1 MLPAHERVFLLSRGV
16 VMDEVSMALSFVLM
30 GTTFYPIDSCAA
42 LAATQPGM
50 TSMHLL
56 KPSAVPRLLR
66 LHPSWSA
73 WLLVGLGTLLSGC
86 GPDKPVS
93 QVPTTESSV
102 QQEVGAPSSVVQAN
116 TRQYRDAPALAL
128 VFSGPLA
135 PKANWQIWLSV
146 SEGGKQVQGEWIL
159 AEDGRTLY
167 FPNVQP
173 DKSYEVSL
181 KAGLGPSPQSWTLK
195 TRPLEAGASFTA
207 SGMVLPLRDELRL
220 PISAVNVD
228 EVNIDFFRV
237 DAEYLP
243 RFLAEYRPGAGMGN
257 WELEQITQRA
267 KRVFSG
273 RYGLELDANRR
284 ETRLINVN
292 SPQLAEAGVY
302 FAVMSPLGNYDW
314 RKETTYFAV
323 SDMGL
328 SARRYR
334 DQLEVFV
341 SSLASADPLKDVQLS
356 LLDEKGNRL
365 QVQNTDPQG
374 HRRFDQVQGARLLL
388 AEQGKHLAVLRL
400 DGAALDLST
409 FDLGTQPWQAQ
420 QLYLFSGRDLYRPGE
435 RLDSEILL
443 KGQDGQLLPGMA
455 VELEVKQPDG
465 QLLEQKRLLPDNLGA
480 AHYGLRLPDDA
491 PLGRWTISLK
501 TAAGSRFEWPFLVE
515 EFLPERLKLQ
525 LGKGPDG
532 EVTSLDAAL
541 TLPLQGDYLYGAPA
555 SATKAKA
562 EVKLSRATMPFT
574 QWQEFTLGDVLL
586 AEQARDLE
594 ARSLT
599 LDAQGQGTFSLQD
612 ELDGVRALGPLEV
625 AYRVS
630 LSEPGGRAVNRSRTQ
645 YGWPAGSQWPALKAD
660 FVADR
665 VEGGKPLPFQIL
677 NLDEQGQPVAG
688 AVKVRLINEYRDY
701 YWHYADGEGW
711 KYEFNSQPYLEQEQT
726 LQLDGKGPTPLSLQ
740 LAAGW
745 YRLEVENSQGH
756 QSSLR
761 VEIGSYAWGGGGEQA
776 RPDKIAI
783 TLDKR
788 AYQAGDKAKVTL
800 VAPHPGKGLLLVE
813 DGDGLRWWQRIEL
826 KGAGGDAKDA
836 RGEFEIPVS
845 PEWQRHDL
853 HISAQIV
860 APDSASRPA
869 GKPQGQSL
877 RSVGLVPLTL
887 DREARRLP
895 LTLSAPDKAVP
906 LTRLEVTATSTPNSQ
921 GRVVLA
927 AVDRGVL
934 NISDYQPLDPFE
946 IFFGRKRFAQ
956 DLFDNYGQVI
966 PPQDGKLARLNYGG
980 DRAPLKKGGA
990 LESRVEVAALWSGEV
1005 SFDESGKA
1013 VIPLDLPN
1021 FNGELALMALAWNE
1035 QQVGEAERAVKVV
1048 APLVAEIGWP
1058 RFGARGDET
1067 RALVQLR
1074 NMSGEDQTLSL
1085 VWTLNGGLKAN
1096 GELPGTLSLKNGEEQ
1111 WLTLPLTVTGA
1122 SGAASLQLAASGK
1135 DFAISRDWYL
1145 PLRSPWP
1152 AETRQRYQMLA
1163 PGQQMSFAPAELAG
1177 LDRANLQGLLS
1188 LSGTPPWDPTAQWQA
1203 LADYPYACL
1212 EQTLSR
1218 AWPYLLTTADERAAW
1233 SKPAEGKKAASEADV
1248 QRALLQRLQRL
1259 QLPSGGFGLWDGR
1272 SDEEQWLTAYA
1283 ADYLLARKEAGDT
1296 VPEAMLNQ
1304 ALNRLQSYLTD
1315 SQYGERWSSAPEH
1328 SRLAYQAYSA
1338 YVLARVGK
1346 APLATLRLVWEQ
1358 QADHARSGLP
1368 LLHLSL
1374 ALSAMGDEQ
1383 NAAKALSRALATER
1397 GDDYLGDYG
1406 SPLRDEALELSLLR
1420 QHKLAAERWPDLS
1433 AKVADT
1439 LAHRQWLSTQER
1451 LALLRLARFDPA
1463 VDWQARVTSSL
1474 GSGSLSGSAPLQQGA
1489 PEALAASTVTNEGKG
1504 SLYVQRTLIGYPE
1517 QAPARISKGM
1527 SVTRSWFNSD
1537 GQPFDPAK
1545 VKVGDLVVVRL
1556 NVSSESAVPDALL
1569 VEMVPAG
1576 FELENPA
1583 LGNSIKLEELSIE
1596 GKPAWQS
1603 EWNDYLKHQ
1612 EFRDDRYTAA
1622 LDLSE
1627 GSNQQLVYLMRAVT
1641 PGRYQVPPTQMEDMY
1656 RPELRAVGEDIHEV
1670 TISE

>member
-1 MLPAHERVFLLSRGV
+1 MYLSLSCPVTRLPRVAWL
-16 VMDEVSMALSFVLM
+16 
-30 GTTFYPIDSCAA
+30 AA
-42 LAATQPGM
+42 LLA
-50 TSMHLL
+50 
-56 KPSAVPRLLR
+56 
-66 LHPSWSA
+66 
-73 WLLVGLGTLLSGC
+73 GC
-86 GPDKPVS
+86 GPDKPAS
-93 QVPTTESSV
+93 QVPTTDPMAR
-102 QQEVGAPSSVVQAN
+102 QEAGAPASVVQAN

-135 PKANWQIWLSV
+135 PKANWQSWLSV
-146 SEGGKQVQGEWIL
+146 SEGGKQLQGEWIL
-159 AEDGRTLY
+159 ADDGRTLY

-257 WELEQITQRA
+257 WELEQITKRA

-273 RYGLELDANRR
+273 RYALELDANRR
-284 ETRLINVN
+284 ETRLINVKE
-292 SPQLAEAGVY
+292 PQLAEAGVY

-334 DQLEVFV
+334 DELEVFV

-356 LLDEKGNRL
+356 LLDQKGNRL
-365 QVQNTDPQG
+365 QVQTTDPQG

-388 AEQGKHLAVLRL
+388 AEQGNHLAVLRL

-491 PLGRWTISLK
+491 PLGRWTINLK

-515 EFLPERLKLQ
+515 EFLPERMKLQ

-562 EVKLSRATMPFT
+562 EVKISRATMPFT
-574 QWQEFTLGDVLL
+574 QWQEFTLGDVLF
-586 AEQARDLE
+586 AEQAKDLE
-594 ARSLT
+594 PLNLT
-599 LDAQGQGTFSLQD
+599 LDAQGQGTFSLAD

-660 FVADR
+660 FVAER

-726 LQLDGKGPTPLSLQ
+726 LQLDGKGPTPLTLQ

-788 AYQAGDKAKVTL
+788 AYQAGEKAKVTL

-853 HISAQIV
+853 HISAQI
-860 APDSASRPA
+860 ASPDSAS
-869 GKPQGQSL
+869 KPVSSQQGQSL

-990 LESRVEVAALWSGEV
+990 LESRVEIAALWSGEV

-1096 GELPGTLSLKNGEEQ
+1096 GELPRTLSLKNGEEQ

-1122 SGAASLQLAASGK
+1122 SGVASLQLAASGK
-1135 DFAISRDWYL
+1135 DFAISRDWTL

-1163 PGQQMSFAPAELAG
+1163 PGQEMAFAPAELTG

-1188 LSGTPPWDPTAQWQA
+1188 LSGTPPWDPAAQWQA
-1203 LADYPYACL
+1203 LAYYPYACL

-1218 AWPYLLTTADERAAW
+1218 AWPYLLTTADERIAW

-1283 ADYLLARKEAGDT
+1283 ADYLLARKEAGDA

-1328 SRLAYQAYSA
+1328 SRLAYQSYSA

-1346 APLATLRLVWEQ
+1346 APLATLRLIWEQ

-1406 SPLRDEALELSLLR
+1406 SPLRDQALELSLLR
-1420 QHKLAAERWPDLS
+1420 QHKLAAERWPALS

-1451 LALLRLARFDPA
+1451 LALLRLARVDPA

-1474 GSGSLSGSAPLQQGA
+1474 GSGSLSGSVPLQQGA
-1489 PEALAASTVTNEGKG
+1489 PEALAASAVTNEGKG

-1517 QAPARISKGM
+1517 QAPTRLSQGI

-1537 GQPFDPAK
+1537 GQRFDPTK

-1622 LDLSE
+1622 LDLSA

-1641 PGRYQVPPTQMEDMY
+1641 PGRYQVPPTQVEDMY
-1656 RPELRAVGEDIHEV
+1656 RPEIRAVGEDIHEV
-1670 TISE
+1670 IISE

>member
-1 MLPAHERVFLLSRGV
+1 MRPFDPRPAAHQCAHAF
-16 VMDEVSMALSFVLM
+16 VS
-30 GTTFYPIDSCAA
+30 P
-42 LAATQPGM
+42 
-50 TSMHLL
+50 
-56 KPSAVPRLLR
+56 LR
-66 LHPSWSA
+66 RCWSA
-73 WLLVGLGTLLSGC
+73 LLLTGLTGLLLAGC
-86 GPDKPVS
+86 GPDKPATADQAS
-93 QVPTTESSV
+93 AARQVA
-102 QQEVGAPSSVVQAN
+102 GAPDTVVQAN
-116 TRQYRDAPALAL
+116 ARQYRDAPALAL

-135 PKANWQIWLSV
+135 PKSNWQTWLSV
-146 SEGGKQVQGEWIL
+146 SEGAKQLQGEWVL

-167 FPNVQP
+167 FPQVAP
-173 DKSYEVSL
+173 DKSYKVTL
-181 KAGLGPSPQSWTLK
+181 KAGLGPEAQSWTLK
-195 TRPLEAGASFTA
+195 TRPLEAGASFAA
-207 SGMVLPLRDELRL
+207 SGMVLPLRQELRL

-257 WELEQITQRA
+257 WELEQITSRA

-273 RYGLELDANRR
+273 RYALELDPNRR
-284 ETRLINVN
+284 ETRLINVKE
-292 SPQLAEAGVY
+292 PQLAEAGVY

-341 SSLASADPLKDVQLS
+341 SALSSADPLKEVQLS

-365 QVQNTDPQG
+365 QVQQTDLRG

-400 DGAALDLST
+400 DGAALDLSA
-409 FDLGTQPWQAQ
+409 FELGTQPWQAQ

-465 QLLEQKRLLPDNLGA
+465 QLLEQKRLLPDSLGA

-491 PLGRWTISLK
+491 PLGRWTITLK

-525 LGKGPDG
+525 LGKGPDS
-532 EVTSLDAAL
+532 ELLNPQEAL

-562 EVKLSRATMPFT
+562 EVKISRATMPFT

-586 AEQARDLE
+586 TEQARDLE
-594 ARSLT
+594 PVTLT
-599 LDAQGQGTFSLQD
+599 LDKQGHGAFSLVVQ
-612 ELDGVRALGPLEV
+612 LASVGTLGPLEV

-645 YGWPAGSQWPALKAD
+645 YGWPTGSQWPALKAD

-665 VEGGKPLPFQIL
+665 VEGGKTLPFQIL

-688 AVKVRLINEYRDY
+688 EVKVRLVNEYRDY

-726 LQLDGKGPTPLSLQ
+726 LQLDGKGPTTLSLP

-800 VAPHPGKGLLLVE
+800 VAPRAGKGLLLVE

-826 KGAGGDAKDA
+826 RAEGGGLAEA

-853 HISAQIV
+853 HISAQIA
-860 APDSASRPA
+860 APDSES
-869 GKPQGQSL
+869 KPVSQKSVQSL
-877 RSVGLVPLTL
+877 RSVGLVPLVL

-906 LTRLEVTATSTPNSQ
+906 LTRLEVAVTSTPNSQ

-980 DRAPLKKGGA
+980 DAPALKKGGA

-1035 QQVGEAERAVKVV
+1035 QQVGQAERAVKVV

-1074 NMSGEDQTLSL
+1074 NMSGEDQSLSL
-1085 VWTLNGGLKAN
+1085 TWTLTGGLQAG
-1096 GELPGTLSLKNGEEQ
+1096 GELPETLALKNGEEQ

-1122 SGAASLQLAASGK
+1122 SGVAGLQLAASGK
-1135 DFAISRDWYL
+1135 DFAVNREWSL

-1152 AETRQRYQMLA
+1152 AQTRQRYQMLA
-1163 PGQQMSFAPAELAG
+1163 PNQQMSFAQSELAG
-1177 LDRANLQGLLS
+1177 LDPANLQGLLS
-1188 LSGTPPWDPTAQWQA
+1188 LSGTPPWDPAGQWQA
-1203 LADYPYACL
+1203 LAQYPYACL

-1233 SKPAEGKKAASEADV
+1233 SNNLPNVDKPVSEADL

-1259 QLPSGGFGLWDGR
+1259 QLPGGGFGLWDGR

-1283 ADYLLARKEAGDT
+1283 ADYLLTSKEAGDA
-1296 VPEAMLNQ
+1296 VPEAMLSQ
-1304 ALNRLQSYLTD
+1304 AINRLQSYLGD

-1338 YVLARVGK
+1338 FVLARVGK
-1346 APLATLRLVWEQ
+1346 APLSTLRLIWEQ

-1383 NAAKALSRALATER
+1383 TAAKVLTRALATQR
-1397 GDDYLGDYG
+1397 GDDYLADYG
-1406 SPLRDEALELSLLR
+1406 SPLRDGALELALLR
-1420 QHKLAAERWPDLS
+1420 QHKLAEDRWPELS

-1451 LALLRLARFDPA
+1451 LALLRLAQVDPA
-1463 VDWQARVTSSL
+1463 ADWQARVASI
-1474 GSGSLSGSAPLQQGA
+1474 SGDQAVAGKNSVQIGA
-1489 PEALAASTVTNEGKG
+1489 PEALAATGVTNEGKG
-1504 SLYVQRTLIGYPE
+1504 SLYVQRTLVGYPE
-1517 QAPARISKGM
+1517 QAPVRISQGM
-1527 SVTRSWFNSD
+1527 SVTRSWFNAD
-1537 GQPFDPAK
+1537 GKPLDPAK

-1556 NVSSESAVPDALL
+1556 NVSSEQTVPDALL
-1569 VEMVPAG
+1569 VEMLPAG

-1583 LGNSIKLEELSIE
+1583 LGTSIKLEELSIE

-1627 GSNQQLVYLMRAVT
+1627 GGNQQLVYLMRAVT
-1641 PGRYQVPPTQMEDMY
+1641 PGRYQVPPTQVEDMY
-1656 RPELRAVGEDIHEV
+1656 RPELRAVGQDIHEV

>member
-1 MLPAHERVFLLSRGV
+1 MRPFDSRPAAHQ
-16 VMDEVSMALSFVLM
+16 
-30 GTTFYPIDSCAA
+30 CAQA
-42 LAATQPGM
+42 FASP
-50 TSMHLL
+50 
-56 KPSAVPRLLR
+56 LR
-66 LHPSWSA
+66 RCWSA
-73 WLLVGLGTLLSGC
+73 LLLTGLTSLLLAGC
-86 GPDKPVS
+86 GPDKPATAEQAPATR
-93 QVPTTESSV
+93 QVA
-102 QQEVGAPSSVVQAN
+102 GAPDTVVQAN
-116 TRQYRDAPALAL
+116 ARQYRDAPALAL

-135 PKANWQIWLSV
+135 PKSNWQTWLSV
-146 SEGGKQVQGEWIL
+146 SEGGKQLQGEWVL

-167 FPNVQP
+167 FPQVAP
-173 DKSYEVSL
+173 DKSYKVTL
-181 KAGLGPSPQSWTLK
+181 KAGLGPEAQSWTLK
-195 TRPLEAGASFTA
+195 TRPLEAGASFAA
-207 SGMVLPLRDELRL
+207 SGMVLPLRQELRL

-257 WELEQITQRA
+257 WELEQITSRA

-273 RYGLELDANRR
+273 RYALELDPNRR
-284 ETRLINVN
+284 ETRLINVKE
-292 SPQLAEAGVY
+292 PQLAEAGVY

-341 SSLASADPLKDVQLS
+341 SALSSADPLKEVQLS

-365 QVQNTDPQG
+365 QVQQTDLRG

-400 DGAALDLST
+400 DGAALDLSA
-409 FDLGTQPWQAQ
+409 FELGTQPWQAQ

-455 VELEVKQPDG
+455 VELDVKQPDG
-465 QLLEQKRLLPDNLGA
+465 QLLEQKRLLPDSLGA

-491 PLGRWTISLK
+491 PLGRWTITLK

-532 EVTSLDAAL
+532 ELLNPQEAL

-562 EVKLSRATMPFT
+562 EVKISRATMPFT

-586 AEQARDLE
+586 TEQARDLE
-594 ARSLT
+594 PVTLT
-599 LDAQGQGTFSLQD
+599 LDKQGHGAFSLVDQ
-612 ELDGVRALGPLEV
+612 LASVGTLGPLEV

-645 YGWPAGSQWPALKAD
+645 YGWPTGSQWPALKAD

-665 VEGGKPLPFQIL
+665 VEGGKTLPFQIL

-688 AVKVRLINEYRDY
+688 EVKVRLVNEYRDY

-726 LQLDGKGPTPLSLQ
+726 LQLDGKGPTTLSLP

-800 VAPHPGKGLLLVE
+800 VAPRAGKGLLLVE

-826 KGAGGDAKDA
+826 RAEGGGLAEA

-853 HISAQIV
+853 HISAQIA
-860 APDSASRPA
+860 APDSES
-869 GKPQGQSL
+869 KPVSQKSVQSL
-877 RSVGLVPLTL
+877 RSVGLVPLVL

-906 LTRLEVTATSTPNSQ
+906 LTRLEVAVTSTPNSQ

-980 DRAPLKKGGA
+980 DAPALKKGGA

-1035 QQVGEAERAVKVV
+1035 QQVGQAERAVKVV

-1074 NMSGEDQTLSL
+1074 NMSGEDQSLSL
-1085 VWTLNGGLKAN
+1085 IWTLTGGLQAG
-1096 GELPGTLSLKNGEEQ
+1096 GELPGTLALKNGEEQ

-1122 SGAASLQLAASGK
+1122 SGVARLQLAASGK
-1135 DFAISRDWYL
+1135 DFAVNREWSL

-1152 AETRQRYQMLA
+1152 AQTRQRYQMLA
-1163 PGQQMSFAPAELAG
+1163 PNQQMSFAQSELAG
-1177 LDRANLQGLLS
+1177 LDPANLQGLLS
-1188 LSGTPPWDPTAQWQA
+1188 LSGTPPWDPTGQWQA
-1203 LADYPYACL
+1203 LAQYPYACL

-1233 SKPAEGKKAASEADV
+1233 SNNLPNVDKPVSEADL

-1283 ADYLLARKEAGDT
+1283 ADYLLTRKEAGDA

-1304 ALNRLQSYLTD
+1304 AINRLQSYLGD

-1338 YVLARVGK
+1338 FVLARVGK
-1346 APLATLRLVWEQ
+1346 APLSTLRLIWEQ

-1383 NAAKALSRALATER
+1383 TAAKALTRALATQR
-1397 GDDYLGDYG
+1397 GDDYLADYG
-1406 SPLRDEALELSLLR
+1406 SPLRDGALELALLR
-1420 QHKLAAERWPDLS
+1420 QHKLAEDRWPEFS

-1451 LALLRLARFDPA
+1451 LALLRLAQVDPA
-1463 VDWQARVTSSL
+1463 ADWQARVASI
-1474 GSGSLSGSAPLQQGA
+1474 SGDQAIAGKNSAQIGA
-1489 PEALAASTVTNEGKG
+1489 PEALAATGVTNEGKG

-1517 QAPARISKGM
+1517 QAPVRISQGM
-1527 SVTRSWFNSD
+1527 SVTRSWFNAD
-1537 GQPFDPAK
+1537 GKPLDPAK

-1556 NVSSESAVPDALL
+1556 NVSSEQTVPDALL
-1569 VEMVPAG
+1569 VEMLPAG

-1583 LGNSIKLEELSIE
+1583 LGTSIKLEELSIE

-1627 GSNQQLVYLMRAVT
+1627 GGNQQLVYLMRAVT
-1641 PGRYQVPPTQMEDMY
+1641 PGRYQVPPTQVEDMY
-1656 RPELRAVGEDIHEV
+1656 RPELRAVGQDIHEV

>member
-1 MLPAHERVFLLSRGV
+1 MRLFDSPSASHRYIAETGAQRRRWSTLLLCGV
-16 VMDEVSMALSFVLM
+16 V
-30 GTTFYPIDSCAA
+30 G
-42 LAATQPGM
+42 
-50 TSMHLL
+50 
-56 KPSAVPRLLR
+56 
-66 LHPSWSA
+66 
-73 WLLVGLGTLLSGC
+73 LLSGC
-86 GPDKPVS
+86 GPDKPTS
-93 QVPTTESSV
+93 QVPTTESTA
-102 QQEVGAPSSVVQAN
+102 QQEAGTPTSVVQAN

-128 VFSGPLA
+128 VFSGPLS
-135 PKANWQIWLSV
+135 PKANWQSWLGV

-159 AEDGRTLY
+159 ADDGRTLY

-207 SGMVLPLRDELRL
+207 SGMVLPLRQELRL

-257 WELEQITQRA
+257 WELEQITKRA

-273 RYGLELDANRR
+273 RYALELDANRR
-284 ETRLINVN
+284 ETRLINVKE
-292 SPQLAEAGVY
+292 PQLAEAGVY

-356 LLDEKGNRL
+356 LLDKKGNRL
-365 QVQNTDPQG
+365 QVQTTDPQG

-388 AEQGKHLAVLRL
+388 AEQGNHLAVLRL

-465 QLLEQKRLLPDNLGA
+465 QLLEQKRQLPDNLGA

-491 PLGRWTISLK
+491 PLGRWTINLK

-532 EVTSLDAAL
+532 EVTDLDAAL

-562 EVKLSRATMPFT
+562 EVKISRATMPFT

-586 AEQARDLE
+586 AEQAKDLE

-599 LDAQGQGTFSLQD
+599 LDAQGQGIFSLAE

-665 VEGGKPLPFQIL
+665 VEGGKQLPFQIL

-701 YWHYADGEGW
+701 YWHYANGEGW

-726 LQLDGKGPTPLSLQ
+726 LQLDGKGPTPLTLQ

-800 VAPHPGKGLLLVE
+800 VAPRPGKGLLLVE

-826 KGAGGDAKDA
+826 KGAADDAKDA

-853 HISAQIV
+853 HISAQIA
-860 APDSASRPA
+860 APDSAS
-869 GKPQGQSL
+869 KPVSSQQGQSL

-895 LTLSAPDKAVP
+895 LTLSASDKAVP

-946 IFFGRKRFAQ
+946 IFFGRKRFSQ

-990 LESRVEVAALWSGEV
+990 LESRVEIAALWSGEV
-1005 SFDESGKA
+1005 SFDQQGKA

-1122 SGAASLQLAASGK
+1122 SGVASLQLAASGK
-1135 DFAISRDWYL
+1135 DFAISRDWTL

-1163 PGQQMSFAPAELAG
+1163 PGQQMSFTPAELTG

-1188 LSGTPPWDPTAQWQA
+1188 LSGTPPWDPAAQWQA

-1283 ADYLLARKEAGDT
+1283 ADYLLARQEAGDA

-1346 APLATLRLVWEQ
+1346 APLATLRLIWEQ

-1374 ALSAMGDEQ
+1374 ALSTMGDEQ

-1397 GDDYLGDYG
+1397 ADDYLGDYG

-1420 QHKLAAERWPDLS
+1420 QHKLAAERWPALS

-1463 VDWQARVTSSL
+1463 ADWQAKVTSSL

-1489 PEALAASTVTNEGKG
+1489 PEALAASAVTNEGKG
-1504 SLYVQRTLIGYPE
+1504 SLYVQRTLVGYPE

-1537 GQPFDPAK
+1537 GQRFDPAK

-1583 LGNSIKLEELSIE
+1583 LGNSIKLEDLSIE

-1641 PGRYQVPPTQMEDMY
+1641 PGRYQVPPTQVEDMY

-1670 TISE
+1670 RISE

>member
-1 MLPAHERVFLLSRGV
+1 MRRVDSHPRFSCSSPQQTVVPGRRWLALLLLGLT
-16 VMDEVSMALSFVLM
+16 AL
-30 GTTFYPIDSCAA
+30 
-42 LAATQPGM
+42 
-50 TSMHLL
+50 
-56 KPSAVPRLLR
+56 
-66 LHPSWSA
+66 
-73 WLLVGLGTLLSGC
+73 LLSGC
-86 GPDKPVS
+86 GPDKPVANG
-93 QVPTTESSV
+93 PTTQPAA
-102 QQEVGAPSSVVQAN
+102 QQETGAPNAVVQAN
-116 TRQYRDAPALAL
+116 ARQYRDAPALAL

-135 PKANWQIWLSV
+135 PKANWQSWLSV

-159 AEDGRTLY
+159 ADDGRTLY

-181 KAGLGPSPQSWTLK
+181 KSGLGPSPQSWTLK

-243 RFLAEYRPGAGMGN
+243 RFLAEYRPGSGMGN
-257 WELEQITQRA
+257 WELEQITKRA

-273 RYGLELDANRR
+273 RYALELDANRR
-284 ETRLINVN
+284 ETRLINVKE
-292 SPQLAEAGVY
+292 PQLAEAGVY

-365 QVQNTDPQG
+365 QVQTTDPQG

-388 AEQGKHLAVLRL
+388 AEQGNHLAVLRL

-435 RLDSEILL
+435 QLDSEILL

-465 QLLEQKRLLPDNLGA
+465 QLLEQKRLLPDSLGA
-480 AHYGLRLPDDA
+480 AHYGLRLPIDA
-491 PLGRWTISLK
+491 PLGRWTINLK

-515 EFLPERLKLQ
+515 EFLPERLRLQ

-562 EVKLSRATMPFT
+562 EVKISRATMPFT

-586 AEQARDLE
+586 AEQGKGLE
-594 ARSLT
+594 PLNIT
-599 LDAQGQGTFSLQD
+599 LDAQGQGAFSLAD

-660 FVADR
+660 FVAER

-677 NLDEQGQPVAG
+677 NLDDKGQPVAG

-726 LQLDGKGPTPLSLQ
+726 LQLDGKGPTPLTLQ

-800 VAPHPGKGLLLVE
+800 VAPRPGKGLLMVE

-826 KGAGGDAKDA
+826 KGAGGGAKDA

-853 HISAQIV
+853 HISAQIA
-860 APDSASRPA
+860 APDSASKPA
-869 GKPQGQSL
+869 GKQQGQTL

-906 LTRLEVTATSTPNSQ
+906 LTLLEVTATSTPNSQ

-990 LESRVEVAALWSGEV
+990 LESRVEIAALWSGEV

-1085 VWTLNGGLKAN
+1085 AWTLNGGLKAN

-1122 SGAASLQLAASGK
+1122 SGVASLQLAASGK
-1135 DFAISRDWYL
+1135 DFAISRDWTL

-1163 PGQQMSFAPAELAG
+1163 PGQQMSFAPEALAG

-1188 LSGTPPWDPTAQWQA
+1188 LSGTPPWDPAAQWQA
-1203 LADYPYACL
+1203 LADYPYTCL

-1233 SKPAEGKKAASEADV
+1233 SKPSEGKQATSEADV

-1283 ADYLLARKEAGDT
+1283 ADYLLARKEAGDA

-1304 ALNRLQSYLTD
+1304 VLNRLQSYLTD

-1358 QADHARSGLP
+1358 QVDHARSGLP

-1420 QHKLAAERWPDLS
+1420 QHKLAADRWPALS
-1433 AKVADT
+1433 AKVANT

-1463 VDWQARVTSSL
+1463 VDWQAKVISSF
-1474 GSGSLSGSAPLQQGA
+1474 GSESLSGSVPLQQGA

-1517 QAPARISKGM
+1517 QAPTRLSQGI

-1641 PGRYQVPPTQMEDMY
+1641 PGRYQVPPTQVEDMY

-1670 TISE
+1670 IISE

>member
-1 MLPAHERVFLLSRGV
+1 MRLFDSPSASHRSTAGTGALRRRCSALLLSG
-16 VMDEVSMALSFVLM
+16 LTGLL
-30 GTTFYPIDSCAA
+30 
-42 LAATQPGM
+42 LA
-50 TSMHLL
+50 
-56 KPSAVPRLLR
+56 
-66 LHPSWSA
+66 
-73 WLLVGLGTLLSGC
+73 GC
-86 GPDKPVS
+86 GPDKPAS
-93 QVPTTESSV
+93 QVPTTESTA
-102 QQEVGAPSSVVQAN
+102 QQEAGAPTSVVQAN
-116 TRQYRDAPALAL
+116 ARQYRDAPALAL

-135 PKANWQIWLSV
+135 PKANWQSWLGV

-159 AEDGRTLY
+159 ADDGRTLY

-207 SGMVLPLRDELRL
+207 SGMVLPLRQELRL

-257 WELEQITQRA
+257 WELEQITKRA

-273 RYGLELDANRR
+273 RYALELDANRR
-284 ETRLINVN
+284 ETRLINVKE
-292 SPQLAEAGVY
+292 PQLAEAGVY

-365 QVQNTDPQG
+365 QVQTTDPQG

-491 PLGRWTISLK
+491 PLGRWTINLK

-532 EVTSLDAAL
+532 EVTDLDASL

-562 EVKLSRATMPFT
+562 EVKISRATMPFT
-574 QWQEFTLGDVLL
+574 QWQEFTLGDELL
-586 AEQARDLE
+586 AEQAKDLE
-594 ARSLT
+594 PLSLT
-599 LDAQGQGTFSLQD
+599 LDAQGQGTFSLAD

-800 VAPHPGKGLLLVE
+800 VAPRPGKGLLMVE

-853 HISAQIV
+853 HISAQIA
-860 APDSASRPA
+860 APDSAS
-869 GKPQGQSL
+869 KPVSSQQGPSL

-946 IFFGRKRFAQ
+946 IFFGRKRFVQ

-1085 VWTLNGGLKAN
+1085 SWTLNGGLKAN

-1122 SGAASLQLAASGK
+1122 SGVASLQLAASGK

-1163 PGQQMSFAPAELAG
+1163 PGQQMSFAPAELVG

-1188 LSGTPPWDPTAQWQA
+1188 LSGTPPWDPAAQWQA

-1283 ADYLLARKEAGDT
+1283 ADYLLARKEAGDA

-1304 ALNRLQSYLTD
+1304 ALNRLQSNLTD

-1346 APLATLRLVWEQ
+1346 APLATLRLIWEQ

-1374 ALSAMGDEQ
+1374 ALAAMGDEQ

-1406 SPLRDEALELSLLR
+1406 SPLRDQALELSLLR
-1420 QHKLAAERWPDLS
+1420 QHKLAAERWPALS

-1463 VDWQARVTSSL
+1463 ADWQAKVTSSL
-1474 GSGSLSGSAPLQQGA
+1474 GSESLSGSAPLQQGA

-1504 SLYVQRTLIGYPE
+1504 SLYVQRTLVGYPE

-1537 GQPFDPAK
+1537 GQRFDPAK

-1641 PGRYQVPPTQMEDMY
+1641 PGRYQVPPTQVEDMY

-1670 TISE
+1670 RISE

>member
-1 MLPAHERVFLLSRGV
+1 MTFMRRVDSHPRFSCSSPQQTVVPGRRWPALL
-16 VMDEVSMALSFVLM
+16 
-30 GTTFYPIDSCAA
+30 
-42 LAATQPGM
+42 
-50 TSMHLL
+50 LL
-56 KPSAVPRLLR
+56 GLTA
-66 LHPSWSA
+66 
-73 WLLVGLGTLLSGC
+73 LLVSGC
-86 GPDKPVS
+86 GPDKPVANG
-93 QVPTTESSV
+93 PTTQPAA
-102 QQEVGAPSSVVQAN
+102 QQETGAPSAVVQAN
-116 TRQYRDAPALAL
+116 ARQYRDAPALAL

-135 PKANWQIWLSV
+135 PKANWQSWLSV

-159 AEDGRTLY
+159 ADDGRTLY

-181 KAGLGPSPQSWTLK
+181 KSGLGPSPQSWTLK

-243 RFLAEYRPGAGMGN
+243 RFLAEYRPGSGMGN
-257 WELEQITQRA
+257 WELEQITKRA

-273 RYGLELDANRR
+273 RYALELDANRR
-284 ETRLINVN
+284 ETRLINVKE
-292 SPQLAEAGVY
+292 PQLAEAGVY

-365 QVQNTDPQG
+365 QVQTTDPQG

-388 AEQGKHLAVLRL
+388 AEQGNHLAVLRL

-465 QLLEQKRLLPDNLGA
+465 QLLEQKRLLPDSLGA
-480 AHYGLRLPDDA
+480 ADYGLRLPDDA
-491 PLGRWTISLK
+491 PLGRWTINLK

-532 EVTSLDAAL
+532 EVTDLDAAL

-562 EVKLSRATMPFT
+562 EVKISRATMPFT

-586 AEQARDLE
+586 AEQAKDLE
-594 ARSLT
+594 PLNLT
-599 LDAQGQGTFSLQD
+599 LDAQGQGTFSLAD
-612 ELDGVRALGPLEV
+612 ELDGVRAFGPLEV

-677 NLDEQGQPVAG
+677 NLDDKGQPVAG

-726 LQLDGKGPTPLSLQ
+726 LQLDGKGPTPLTLQ

-788 AYQAGDKAKVTL
+788 AYQVGDKAKVTL
-800 VAPHPGKGLLLVE
+800 VAPRPGKGLLLVE

-853 HISAQIV
+853 HISAQIA
-860 APDSASRPA
+860 APDSASKPA
-869 GKPQGQSL
+869 GKQQEQSL

-990 LESRVEVAALWSGEV
+990 LESRVEIAALWSGEV
-1005 SFDESGKA
+1005 SFDQQGKA

-1048 APLVAEIGWP
+1048 SPLVAEIGWP

-1085 VWTLNGGLKAN
+1085 AWTLNGGLKAN
-1096 GELPGTLSLKNGEEQ
+1096 GELPSTLSLKNGEEQ

-1122 SGAASLQLAASGK
+1122 SGVASLQLAASGK
-1135 DFAISRDWYL
+1135 DFAISRDWSL

-1188 LSGTPPWDPTAQWQA
+1188 LSGTPPWDPAAQWQA

-1218 AWPYLLTTADERAAW
+1218 AWPYLLTTTDERAVW
-1233 SKPAEGKKAASEADV
+1233 RKPAAGKKAASEADV

-1283 ADYLLARKEAGDT
+1283 ADYLLARKEVGDA

-1346 APLATLRLVWEQ
+1346 APLATLRLIWEQ

-1420 QHKLAAERWPDLS
+1420 QHKLAAERWPALS

-1463 VDWQARVTSSL
+1463 VDWQAKVTSSL

-1489 PEALAASTVTNEGKG
+1489 PEALAASAVTNEGKG

-1517 QAPARISKGM
+1517 QAPTRLSQGI

-1537 GQPFDPAK
+1537 GQRFDPAK

-1641 PGRYQVPPTQMEDMY
+1641 PGRYQVPPTQVEDMY
-1656 RPELRAVGEDIHEV
+1656 RPELRAVGEDILEV
-1670 TISE
+1670 IISE

>member
-1 MLPAHERVFLLSRGV
+1 MTFMRRVDSHPRFSRSSPQQVAIPGRRWPALLLAGLT
-16 VMDEVSMALSFVLM
+16 AL
-30 GTTFYPIDSCAA
+30 
-42 LAATQPGM
+42 
-50 TSMHLL
+50 
-56 KPSAVPRLLR
+56 
-66 LHPSWSA
+66 
-73 WLLVGLGTLLSGC
+73 LLSGC
-86 GPDKPVS
+86 GPDKPVANE
-93 QVPTTESSV
+93 PTTPPAA
-102 QQEVGAPSSVVQAN
+102 QQEVGAPTSVVQAN
-116 TRQYRDAPALAL
+116 ARQYRDAPALAL
-128 VFSGPLA
+128 VFSGPLV
-135 PKANWQIWLSV
+135 PKAKWQSWLSV

-159 AEDGRTLY
+159 ADDGRTLY

-181 KAGLGPSPQSWTLK
+181 KAGLGPSPQRWTLK

-257 WELEQITQRA
+257 WELEQITNRA

-273 RYGLELDANRR
+273 RYALELDANRR
-284 ETRLINVN
+284 ETRLINVKE
-292 SPQLAEAGVY
+292 PQLAEAGVY

-365 QVQNTDPQG
+365 QVQTTDPQG

-388 AEQGKHLAVLRL
+388 AEQGNHLAVLRL

-491 PLGRWTISLK
+491 PLGRWTINLK
-501 TAAGSRFEWPFLVE
+501 TSAGSRFEWPFLVE

-532 EVTSLDAAL
+532 EVTGLDDAL

-594 ARSLT
+594 PLNIT
-599 LDAQGQGTFSLQD
+599 LNAQGKGTFSLAD
-612 ELDGVRALGPLEV
+612 ELDNVRALGPLEV

-645 YGWPAGSQWPALKAD
+645 YGWPSGSQWPALKAD

-665 VEGGKPLPFQIL
+665 VEGDKPLPFQIL
-677 NLDEQGQPVAG
+677 NLDDKGQPVAG

-726 LQLDGKGPTPLSLQ
+726 LQLDGKGPTPLTLP

-788 AYQAGDKAKVTL
+788 AYLAGDKAKVTL
-800 VAPHPGKGLLLVE
+800 VAPRPGKGLLLVE

-826 KGAGGDAKDA
+826 KGEGGDAKDA

-853 HISAQIV
+853 HISAQIA
-860 APDSASRPA
+860 APDSASKPV
-869 GKPQGQSL
+869 GKQQGQSL

-990 LESRVEVAALWSGEV
+990 LESRVEIAALWSGEV

-1013 VIPLDLPN
+1013 MIPLDLPN

-1035 QQVGEAERAVKVV
+1035 LQVGEAERAVKVV

-1096 GELPGTLSLKNGEEQ
+1096 GELPGTLFLKNGEEQ
-1111 WLTLPLTVTGA
+1111 WLTLPLTVIGA
-1122 SGAASLQLAASGK
+1122 SGVASLQLAASGK
-1135 DFAISRDWYL
+1135 DFAISRDWTL

-1163 PGQQMSFAPAELAG
+1163 PGQEMAFAPAELAG
-1177 LDRANLQGLLS
+1177 LDPANLQGLLS
-1188 LSGTPPWDPTAQWQA
+1188 LSGTPPWDPAAQWQA
-1203 LADYPYACL
+1203 LAEYPYACL

-1218 AWPYLLTTADERAAW
+1218 AWPYLLTTADERIAW
-1233 SKPAEGKKAASEADV
+1233 SKPAEGKKAANEADV

-1283 ADYLLARKEAGDT
+1283 ADYLLARKEAGDA

-1383 NAAKALSRALATER
+1383 NSARALDRALTTER
-1397 GDDYLGDYG
+1397 GDGYLGDYG
-1406 SPLRDEALELSLLR
+1406 SALRDQALELSLLR
-1420 QHKLAAERWPDLS
+1420 RHKLAEDRWPALS
-1433 AKVADT
+1433 AQVADT

-1451 LALLRLARFDPA
+1451 LALLRLAQADPA
-1463 VDWQARVTSSL
+1463 AEWQARITSS
-1474 GSGSLSGSAPLQQGA
+1474 SGTQPVAGDTSLQLGA

-1504 SLYVQRTLIGYPE
+1504 SLYVQRTLVGYPE

-1537 GQPFDPAK
+1537 GQRFDPTK

-1641 PGRYQVPPTQMEDMY
+1641 PGRYQVPPTQVEDMY

>member
-1 MLPAHERVFLLSRGV
+1 MRLFDSPSASHRSTAGTGALRRRCSALLLSG
-16 VMDEVSMALSFVLM
+16 LTGLL
-30 GTTFYPIDSCAA
+30 
-42 LAATQPGM
+42 LA
-50 TSMHLL
+50 
-56 KPSAVPRLLR
+56 
-66 LHPSWSA
+66 
-73 WLLVGLGTLLSGC
+73 GC
-86 GPDKPVS
+86 GPDKPAS
-93 QVPTTESSV
+93 QVPTTESTA
-102 QQEVGAPSSVVQAN
+102 QQETGAPSAVVQAN
-116 TRQYRDAPALAL
+116 ARQYRDAPALAL

-135 PKANWQIWLSV
+135 PKANWQSWLGV

-159 AEDGRTLY
+159 ADDGRTLY

-181 KAGLGPSPQSWTLK
+181 KAGLGPSSQSWTLK

-243 RFLAEYRPGAGMGN
+243 RFLAEYRPGSGMGN
-257 WELEQITQRA
+257 WELEQITKRA

-273 RYGLELDANRR
+273 RYALELDANRR
-284 ETRLINVN
+284 ETRLINVKE
-292 SPQLAEAGVY
+292 PQLAEAGVY

-334 DQLEVFV
+334 DELEVFV

-365 QVQNTDPQG
+365 QVQTTDPQG

-388 AEQGKHLAVLRL
+388 AEQGNHLAVLRL

-465 QLLEQKRLLPDNLGA
+465 QLLEQKRLLPDSLGA

-491 PLGRWTISLK
+491 PLGRWTINLK

-541 TLPLQGDYLYGAPA
+541 SLPLQGDYLYGAPA

-562 EVKLSRATMPFT
+562 EVKISRATMPFT

-594 ARSLT
+594 PLNLT
-599 LDAQGQGTFSLQD
+599 LDAQGQGTFSLAD

-630 LSEPGGRAVNRSRTQ
+630 LAEPGGRAVNRSRTQ

-726 LQLDGKGPTPLSLQ
+726 LQLDGKGPTPLTLQ

-788 AYQAGDKAKVTL
+788 AYLAGDKAKVTL
-800 VAPHPGKGLLLVE
+800 VAPRPGKGLLLVE

-853 HISAQIV
+853 HISAQIA
-860 APDSASRPA
+860 APDSAS
-869 GKPQGQSL
+869 KPVSSQQGQSL

-887 DREARRLP
+887 DREERRLP

-990 LESRVEVAALWSGEV
+990 LESRVEIAALWSGEV

-1067 RALVQLR
+1067 RALVQMR

-1096 GELPGTLSLKNGEEQ
+1096 GELPGTLFLKNGEEQ

-1122 SGAASLQLAASGK
+1122 SGVASLQLAASGK
-1135 DFAISRDWYL
+1135 DFAISRDWTL

-1163 PGQQMSFAPAELAG
+1163 PGQQMSFAPAELTG
-1177 LDRANLQGLLS
+1177 LDRANLQGQLS
-1188 LSGTPPWDPTAQWQA
+1188 LSGTPPWDPAAQWQA

-1248 QRALLQRLQRL
+1248 QRTLLQRLQRL

-1283 ADYLLARKEAGDT
+1283 ADYLLARKEAGDA

-1346 APLATLRLVWEQ
+1346 APLATLRLIWEQ

-1406 SPLRDEALELSLLR
+1406 SQLRDEALELSLLR
-1420 QHKLAAERWPDLS
+1420 QHKLAVERWPALS

-1463 VDWQARVTSSL
+1463 VDWQAKVTSSF

-1504 SLYVQRTLIGYPE
+1504 SLYVQRTLVGYPE

-1537 GQPFDPAK
+1537 GQRFDPAK

-1627 GSNQQLVYLMRAVT
+1627 GSSQQLVYLMRAVT
-1641 PGRYQVPPTQMEDMY
+1641 PGRYQVPPTQVEDMY

-1670 TISE
+1670 IISE

>member
-1 MLPAHERVFLLSRGV
+1 MYRVSR
-16 VMDEVSMALSFVLM
+16 MP
-30 GTTFYPIDSCAA
+30 YPVCCHAA
-42 LAATQPGM
+42 LAVLQLGM
-50 TSMHLL
+50 EPM
-56 KPSAVPRLLR
+56 RLFDTPPASHRSTAGTGALR
-66 LHPSWSA
+66 HRWSA
-73 WLLVGLGTLLSGC
+73 LLLSGLAGLLLAGC
-86 GPDKPVS
+86 GPDKPVANG
-93 QVPTTESSV
+93 PTTDSAA
-102 QQEVGAPSSVVQAN
+102 QQEAGAPSSVVQAN
-116 TRQYRDAPALAL
+116 ARQYRDAPALAL

-135 PKANWQIWLSV
+135 PKANWQSWLSV

-173 DKSYEVSL
+173 DKNYEVSL
-181 KAGLGPSPQSWTLK
+181 KSGLGPSPQSWTLK

-207 SGMVLPLRDELRL
+207 SGMVLPLRQELRL

-273 RYGLELDANRR
+273 RYALELDANRR
-284 ETRLINVN
+284 ETRLINVKE
-292 SPQLAEAGVY
+292 PQLAEAGVY

-341 SSLASADPLKDVQLS
+341 SSLATADPLKDVQLS

-365 QVQNTDPQG
+365 QVQTTDPQG

-491 PLGRWTISLK
+491 PLGRWTINLK

-532 EVTSLDAAL
+532 ELLTPQQAL

-562 EVKLSRATMPFT
+562 EVKISRATMPFT

-586 AEQARDLE
+586 AEQAKDLE

-599 LDAQGQGTFSLQD
+599 LNAQGQGTFSLTD

-630 LSEPGGRAVNRSRTQ
+630 LAEPGGRAVNRSRTQ

-660 FVADR
+660 FVAER

-677 NLDEQGQPVAG
+677 NLDDKGQPVAG
-688 AVKVRLINEYRDY
+688 SVKVRLINEYRDY

-726 LQLDGKGPTPLSLQ
+726 LQLDGKGPTPLTLQ

-788 AYQAGDKAKVTL
+788 AHLAGDKATVTL
-800 VAPHPGKGLLLVE
+800 VAPRPGKGLLMVE

-853 HISAQIV
+853 HISAQIA
-860 APDSASRPA
+860 APDSAS
-869 GKPQGQSL
+869 KPVSSQQGQSL

-1013 VIPLDLPN
+1013 VIPLELPN

-1085 VWTLNGGLKAN
+1085 AWTLNGGLTAN
-1096 GELPGTLSLKNGEEQ
+1096 GELPRTLSLKNGEEQ

-1122 SGAASLQLAASGK
+1122 SGVASLQLAASGK
-1135 DFAISRDWYL
+1135 DFAISRDWTL

-1163 PGQQMSFAPAELAG
+1163 PGQQMSLAPAELAG
-1177 LDRANLQGLLS
+1177 LDSANLQGRLS
-1188 LSGTPPWDPTAQWQA
+1188 LSGTPPWDPAAQWQA

-1218 AWPYLLTTADERAAW
+1218 AWPYLLTTADERAVW
-1233 SKPAEGKKAASEADV
+1233 SKPAEGKTPASEADV

-1283 ADYLLARKEAGDT
+1283 ADYLLARKEAGDA

-1346 APLATLRLVWEQ
+1346 APLATLRLIWEQ

-1383 NAAKALSRALATER
+1383 TAAKALSRALATER

-1406 SPLRDEALELSLLR
+1406 SPLRDQALQLSLLR
-1420 QHKLAAERWPDLS
+1420 QHKLAVDRSPALS

-1451 LALLRLARFDPA
+1451 LALLRLARVDPGL
-1463 VDWQARVTSSL
+1463 DWQAKVASS
-1474 GSGSLSGSAPLQQGA
+1474 SGIEALSGSAPLQLGA
-1489 PEALAASTVTNEGKG
+1489 PEALAASVVTNEGKG

-1517 QAPARISKGM
+1517 QAPARLRQGI

-1641 PGRYQVPPTQMEDMY
+1641 PGRYQVPPTQVEDMY

-1670 TISE
+1670 RISE

>member
-1 MLPAHERVFLLSRGV
+1 MRRVDSHPRFSRSSPQQTAAPERRWPALLLAGLT
-16 VMDEVSMALSFVLM
+16 AL
-30 GTTFYPIDSCAA
+30 
-42 LAATQPGM
+42 
-50 TSMHLL
+50 
-56 KPSAVPRLLR
+56 
-66 LHPSWSA
+66 
-73 WLLVGLGTLLSGC
+73 LLSGC
-86 GPDKPVS
+86 GPDKPVANE
-93 QVPTTESSV
+93 PTTQPV
-102 QQEVGAPSSVVQAN
+102 AQQEVGAPSSVVQAN
-116 TRQYRDAPALAL
+116 ARQYRDAPALAL
-128 VFSGPLA
+128 VFSGPLV
-135 PKANWQIWLSV
+135 PKANWQSWLAV

-159 AEDGRTLY
+159 ADDGRTLY

-181 KAGLGPSPQSWTLK
+181 KAGLGPSPQRWTLK

-257 WELEQITQRA
+257 WELEQITKRA

-273 RYGLELDANRR
+273 RYALELDANRR
-284 ETRLINVN
+284 ETRLINVKE
-292 SPQLAEAGVY
+292 PQLAEAGVY

-334 DQLEVFV
+334 DELEVFV

-356 LLDEKGNRL
+356 LLDQKGNRL
-365 QVQNTDPQG
+365 QVQTTDPQG

-388 AEQGKHLAVLRL
+388 AEQGNHLAVLRL

-465 QLLEQKRLLPDNLGA
+465 QLLEQKRLLPDPLGA
-480 AHYGLRLPDDA
+480 AHYGLRLPEDA
-491 PLGRWTISLK
+491 PLGRWSINLK

-532 EVTSLDAAL
+532 DVTDLDAAL

-562 EVKLSRATMPFT
+562 EVKISRATMPFT

-586 AEQARDLE
+586 AEQAKDLE
-594 ARSLT
+594 PLNIT
-599 LDAQGQGTFSLQD
+599 LDAQGQGTFSLAD

-677 NLDEQGQPVAG
+677 NLDAQGQPVAG

-726 LQLDGKGPTPLSLQ
+726 LQLDGKGPTPLTLQ

-800 VAPHPGKGLLLVE
+800 VAPRPGKGLLLVE

-826 KGAGGDAKDA
+826 KGTGSDAKDA

-845 PEWQRHDL
+845 PEWLRHDL
-853 HISAQIV
+853 HISAQIA
-860 APDSASRPA
+860 APDSASKPA
-869 GKPQGQSL
+869 GKQQGQSL

-990 LESRVEVAALWSGEV
+990 LESRVEIAALWSGEV
-1005 SFDESGKA
+1005 SFDEQGKA

-1035 QQVGEAERAVKVV
+1035 QQVGEAERAVRVV

-1085 VWTLNGGLKAN
+1085 AWTLNGGLKTN
-1096 GELPGTLSLKNGEEQ
+1096 GELPSMLSLKNGEEQ

-1122 SGAASLQLAASGK
+1122 SGVASLQLAASGK

-1188 LSGTPPWDPTAQWQA
+1188 LSGTPPWDPAAQWQA

-1218 AWPYLLTTADERAAW
+1218 AWPYLLTTADERATW
-1233 SKPAEGKKAASEADV
+1233 SKPSEGKQAASEADV

-1283 ADYLLARKEAGDT
+1283 ADYLLARKEAGDA

-1406 SPLRDEALELSLLR
+1406 SQLRDGALELSLLR
-1420 QHKLAAERWPDLS
+1420 QHKLAMDRWPALS

-1439 LAHRQWLSTQER
+1439 LAHRQWLSTLER
-1451 LALLRLARFDPA
+1451 LALLRLARVDPA

-1474 GSGSLSGSAPLQQGA
+1474 GSGSLSGSAPLQLGA

-1517 QAPARISKGM
+1517 QAPARVSQGI

-1537 GQPFDPAK
+1537 GQRFDPAK

-1641 PGRYQVPPTQMEDMY
+1641 PGRYQVPPTQVEDMY

>member
-1 MLPAHERVFLLSRGV
+1 MR
-16 VMDEVSMALSFVLM
+16 
-30 GTTFYPIDSCAA
+30 
-42 LAATQPGM
+42 
-50 TSMHLL
+50 LL
-56 KPSAVPRLLR
+56 KPSPVSRVPRLLA
-66 LHPSWSA
+66 S
-73 WLLVGLGTLLSGC
+73 LLAGLGALLLAGC
-86 GPDKPVS
+86 GPDTPAPAS
-93 QVPTTESSV
+93 PSTEA
-102 QQEVGAPSSVVQAN
+102 QQEAGAPSSVVQAN
-116 TRQYRDAPALAL
+116 ARQYRDAPALAL
-128 VFSGPLA
+128 VFSGPLT
-135 PKANWQIWLSV
+135 PKANWQSWLIV
-146 SEGGKQVQGEWIL
+146 KEGGKQVQGEWIL

-181 KAGLGPSPQSWTLK
+181 KAGLGPSPQRWTLK

-207 SGMVLPLRDELRL
+207 SGMVLPLREELRL

-228 EVNIDFFRV
+228 EVNIDFFRI

-257 WELEQITQRA
+257 WDLEQVTQRA

-273 RYGLELDANRR
+273 RYALALDANRR
-284 ETRLINVN
+284 ETRLINVKE
-292 SPQLAEAGVY
+292 PQLAEAGVY

-334 DQLEVFV
+334 DRLEVFV
-341 SSLASADPLKDVQLS
+341 SSLATAEPLKEVQLS

-365 QVQNTDPQG
+365 QVQQTDPRG
-374 HRRFDQVQGARLLL
+374 HRRFEQVQGARLLL

-465 QLLEQKRLLPDNLGA
+465 QLLEQKRLLPDPLGA
-480 AHYGLRLPDDA
+480 AHYGLRLPQDA
-491 PLGRWTISLK
+491 PLGRWTITLK
-501 TAAGSRFEWPFLVE
+501 TSAGSRFEWPFLVE

-532 EVTSLDAAL
+532 ELQSPEAAL

-555 SATKAKA
+555 SGTKAKA
-562 EVKLSRATMPFT
+562 EVKISRATMPFT

-586 AEQARDLE
+586 AEQAKVLE
-594 ARSLT
+594 PVNLT
-599 LDAQGQGTFSLQD
+599 LNAQGQGAFLLQD

-645 YGWPAGSQWPALKAD
+645 YGWPAGSQWPALRAD
-660 FVADR
+660 FVAER

-677 NLDEQGQPVAG
+677 NLDDQGQPVAG
-688 AVKVRLINEYRDY
+688 EVKVRLVNEYRDY

-726 LQLDGKGPTPLSLQ
+726 LQLDGKGPTPLSLP

-761 VEIGSYAWGGGGEQA
+761 FEIGSYAWGGGGEQA

-800 VAPHPGKGLLLVE
+800 VAPRAGKGLLLVE

-826 KGAGGDAKDA
+826 KGADGDAKDA

-853 HISAQIV
+853 HISAQIA
-860 APDSASRPA
+860 APDSASRPV
-869 GKPQGQSL
+869 GKQQGQSL

-934 NISDYQPLDPFE
+934 NISDYKPLDPFE

-980 DRAPLKKGGA
+980 DAPALKKGGA

-1005 SFDESGKA
+1005 NFDESGKA

-1035 QQVGEAERAVKVV
+1035 QQVGQAERAIKVV
-1048 APLVAEIGWP
+1048 SPLVAEIGWP

-1085 VWTLNGGLKAN
+1085 AWTLSGGLQA
-1096 GELPGTLSLKNGEEQ
+1096 GAELPTTLALKQGEEH
-1111 WLTLPLTVTGA
+1111 WLTLPLHVSGA
-1122 SGAASLQLAASGK
+1122 SGVARLQLAASGK
-1135 DFAISRDWYL
+1135 GFEVNREWSL

-1163 PGQQMSFAPAELAG
+1163 PNQQMSFAQDELAG
-1177 LDRANLQGLLS
+1177 LDPANLQGLLS
-1188 LSGTPPWDPTAQWQA
+1188 LSGTPPWDPAAQWQA
-1203 LADYPYACL
+1203 LAQYPYACL

-1218 AWPYLLTTADERAAW
+1218 AWPYELTTAAEREAW
-1233 SKPAEGKKAASEADV
+1233 SQSLPKQDKATAEAEV

-1283 ADYLLARKEAGDT
+1283 ADYLLTRKEAGEA
-1296 VPEAMLNQ
+1296 VPEAMLSQ
-1304 ALNRLQSYLTD
+1304 ALGRLQSYLTD
-1315 SQYGERWSSAPEH
+1315 GQYGERWSSAPEH

-1346 APLATLRLVWEQ
+1346 APLATLRLIWEQ

-1383 NAAKALSRALATER
+1383 NAAKALARAQATER

-1474 GSGSLSGSAPLQQGA
+1474 GSGSLSGSAPLQLGA

-1504 SLYVQRTLIGYPE
+1504 SLYVQRTLVGYPE
-1517 QAPARISKGM
+1517 QAPARISQGM

>member
-1 MLPAHERVFLLSRGV
+1 MRLFTLRPVFHHAVRSP
-16 VMDEVSMALSFVLM
+16 SFP
-30 GTTFYPIDSCAA
+30 FKRRAAA
-42 LAATQPGM
+42 LLLAWV
-50 TSMHLL
+50 TSLL
-56 KPSAVPRLLR
+56 LA
-66 LHPSWSA
+66 
-73 WLLVGLGTLLSGC
+73 GC
-86 GPDKPVS
+86 GPDKPATKAEA
-93 QVPTTESSV
+93 PAA
-102 QQEVGAPSSVVQAN
+102 QQEIGASDAVVQAN
-116 TRQYRDAPALAL
+116 ARQYRDAPALAL
-128 VFSGPLA
+128 VFSGPLT
-135 PKANWQIWLSV
+135 PKANWQSWLAV
-146 SEGGKQVQGEWIL
+146 SESGKQVQGEWIL
-159 AEDGRTLY
+159 ADDGRTLY

-173 DKSYEVSL
+173 DKRYEVTL
-181 KAGLGPSPQSWTLK
+181 KPGLGPEPQRWTLK

-237 DAEYLP
+237 DAAYLP
-243 RFLAEYRPGAGMGN
+243 RFLAEYRPSSGMGN
-257 WELEQITQRA
+257 WELEQITKRA

-273 RYGLELDANRR
+273 RYALELDPNRR
-284 ETRLINVN
+284 ETRLINVKE
-292 SPQLAEAGVY
+292 PQLAEAGVY
-302 FAVMSPLGNYDW
+302 FAVMFPLGNYDW
-314 RKETTYFAV
+314 RKETTYFSV

-341 SSLASADPLKDVQLS
+341 SSLATADPLKDVQLS

-455 VELEVKQPDG
+455 IELEVKQPDG

-480 AHYGLRLPDDA
+480 AHYGLRLPMDA
-491 PLGRWTISLK
+491 PLGRWSINLK
-501 TAAGSRFEWPFLVE
+501 TATGSRFEWPFLVE

-541 TLPLQGDYLYGAPA
+541 TLSLQGDYLYGAPA
-555 SATKAKA
+555 SATRAKA
-562 EVKLSRATMPFT
+562 EVKISRATMPFT
-574 QWQEFTLGDVLL
+574 RWQEFTLGDVLL
-586 AEQARDLE
+586 AEQAKDLE
-594 ARSLT
+594 ARNLT
-599 LDAQGQGTFSLQD
+599 LNEQGQGTFSLAD
-612 ELDGVRALGPLEV
+612 ELDSVRALGPLAV
-625 AYRVS
+625 TYRVS

-645 YGWPAGSQWPALKAD
+645 YGWPEGSQWPALKAD

-665 VEGGKPLPFQIL
+665 VEGGRPLPFQIL
-677 NLDEQGQPVAG
+677 NLDKQGQPVAG
-688 AVKVRLINEYRDY
+688 EVKVRLINEYRDY

-726 LQLDGKGPTPLSLQ
+726 LQLDGKGPTSLNLT

-761 VEIGSYAWGGGGEQA
+761 LEIGSYAWGGGGEQA

-800 VAPHPGKGLLLVE
+800 VAPRPGKGLLLVE

-826 KGAGGDAKDA
+826 KAESSEKEG

-853 HISAQIV
+853 HISAQIA
-860 APDSASRPA
+860 APDSASQPA
-869 GKPQGQSL
+869 SSQQGQSL

-887 DREARRLP
+887 DRESRRLP
-895 LTLSAPDKAVP
+895 LTLSAPDRAVP

-934 NISDYQPLDPFE
+934 NISDYRPLDPFE

-956 DLFDNYGQVI
+956 DLFDNYGQMI

-980 DRAPLKKGGA
+980 DAPALKKGGA
-990 LESRVEVAALWSGEV
+990 LESRVEIAALWSGEV
-1005 SFDESGKA
+1005 SFDEQGMA
-1013 VIPLDLPN
+1013 LIPLELPN

-1035 QQVGEAERAVKVV
+1035 QQVGQAERAVKVM

-1058 RFGARGDET
+1058 RFGARGDMT

-1085 VWTLNGGLKAN
+1085 DWTLNGGLKAN
-1096 GELPGTLSLKNGEEQ
+1096 GNLPSTLSLKNGEEQ

-1122 SGAASLQLAASGK
+1122 SGVARLQLAASGK
-1135 DFAISRDWYL
+1135 DIAISRDWSL

-1152 AETRQRYQMLA
+1152 AQTRQRYQMLA
-1163 PGQQMSFAPAELAG
+1163 PGQQMSFAPDELAG
-1177 LDRANLQGLLS
+1177 LDGANLQGLLS
-1188 LSGTPPWDPTAQWQA
+1188 LSGTPPWDPAAQWQA

-1218 AWPYLLTTADERAAW
+1218 AWPYLLTTADEQAAW
-1233 SKPAEGKKAASEADV
+1233 SKPVQGSKPVSEAEL

-1283 ADYLLARKEAGDT
+1283 ADYLLARQEAGDA
-1296 VPEAMLNQ
+1296 VPEAMLSQ
-1304 ALNRLQSYLTD
+1304 ALKRLQSYLTD

-1346 APLATLRLVWEQ
+1346 APLATLRLIWEQ

-1374 ALSAMGDEQ
+1374 AFSAMGDEQ
-1383 NAAKALSRALATER
+1383 NSARALDRALTTER
-1397 GDDYLGDYG
+1397 GDGYLGDYG
-1406 SPLRDEALELSLLR
+1406 SALRDQALELSLLR
-1420 QHKLAAERWPDLS
+1420 RHKLAEDRWPALS
-1433 AKVADT
+1433 AQVADT

-1451 LALLRLARFDPA
+1451 LALLRLAQADPA
-1463 VDWQARVTSSL
+1463 AGWQARITSS
-1474 GSGSLSGSAPLQQGA
+1474 SGTQPVAGDTSLQLGA

-1517 QAPARISKGM
+1517 QAPARLSQGI
-1527 SVTRSWFNSD
+1527 SVTRSWFNAD
-1537 GQPFDPAK
+1537 GQRFDPAR
-1545 VKVGDLVVVRL
+1545 VRVGDLVVVRL

-1569 VEMVPAG
+1569 VEMLPAG

-1641 PGRYQVPPTQMEDMY
+1641 LGRYRVPPTQVEDMY
-1656 RPELRAVGEDIHEV
+1656 RPEIRAVGEDIHEV

>member
-1 MLPAHERVFLLSRGV
+1 MHLSLSCPVTRLPRVAWL
-16 VMDEVSMALSFVLM
+16 
-30 GTTFYPIDSCAA
+30 AA
-42 LAATQPGM
+42 L
-50 TSMHLL
+50 LL
-56 KPSAVPRLLR
+56 A
-66 LHPSWSA
+66 
-73 WLLVGLGTLLSGC
+73 GC

-93 QVPTTESSV
+93 QVPTTESTAR
-102 QQEVGAPSSVVQAN
+102 QEAGEPSSVVQAN
-116 TRQYRDAPALAL
+116 ARQYRDAPALAL
-128 VFSGPLA
+128 VFSGPLV
-135 PKANWQIWLSV
+135 PKANWQNWLGV

-181 KAGLGPSPQSWTLK
+181 KAGLGPSPRSWTLK

-207 SGMVLPLRDELRL
+207 SGMVLPLRQELRL

-257 WELEQITQRA
+257 WELEQITKRA

-273 RYGLELDANRR
+273 RYALELDANRR
-284 ETRLINVN
+284 ETRLINVKE
-292 SPQLAEAGVY
+292 PQLAEAGVY

-334 DQLEVFV
+334 DELEVFV

-365 QVQNTDPQG
+365 QVQTTDPQG

-388 AEQGKHLAVLRL
+388 AEQGNHLAVLRL

-480 AHYGLRLPDDA
+480 AHYGLRLPIDA
-491 PLGRWTISLK
+491 PLGRWTINLK

-541 TLPLQGDYLYGAPA
+541 SLPLQGDYLYGAPA

-594 ARSLT
+594 PLNLT
-599 LDAQGQGTFSLQD
+599 LDAQGQGTFSLAD

-677 NLDEQGQPVAG
+677 NLDDKGQPVAG
-688 AVKVRLINEYRDY
+688 TVKVRLINEYRDY

-726 LQLDGKGPTPLSLQ
+726 LQLDGNGPTPLTLP

-788 AYQAGDKAKVTL
+788 AYQAGDKANVTL
-800 VAPHPGKGLLLVE
+800 VAPRPGKGLLMVE

-853 HISAQIV
+853 HISAQIA
-860 APDSASRPA
+860 APDSASKPA
-869 GKPQGQSL
+869 GKQQGQSL

-990 LESRVEVAALWSGEV
+990 LESRVEIAALWSGEV
-1005 SFDESGKA
+1005 SFDEQGKA
-1013 VIPLDLPN
+1013 VIPLELPN

-1122 SGAASLQLAASGK
+1122 SGVASLQLAASGK
-1135 DFAISRDWYL
+1135 DFAISRDWSL

-1188 LSGTPPWDPTAQWQA
+1188 LSGTPPWDPAAQWQA

-1218 AWPYLLTTADERAAW
+1218 AWPYLLTTADERAVW
-1233 SKPAEGKKAASEADV
+1233 RKPAEGKKAASEADV

-1283 ADYLLARKEAGDT
+1283 ADYLLARKEAGDA
-1296 VPEAMLNQ
+1296 VPEVMLNQ

-1406 SPLRDEALELSLLR
+1406 SPLRDQALELSLLR
-1420 QHKLAAERWPDLS
+1420 QHKLAAERWPALS

-1463 VDWQARVTSSL
+1463 ADWQARVTSSL

-1504 SLYVQRTLIGYPE
+1504 SLYVQRTLVGYPE

-1537 GQPFDPAK
+1537 GQRFDPTK

-1569 VEMVPAG
+1569 VEMLPAG
-1576 FELENPA
+1576 FELENAA

-1622 LDLSE
+1622 LDLSA

-1641 PGRYQVPPTQMEDMY
+1641 PGRYQVPPTQVEDMY

-1670 TISE
+1670 IISE

>member
-1 MLPAHERVFLLSRGV
+1 MCRVSRMPYPVSSHAAFAALQLGMEPMRLFDSPSASHRSTAGTDALRRRWSTLLLCGV
-16 VMDEVSMALSFVLM
+16 V
-30 GTTFYPIDSCAA
+30 G
-42 LAATQPGM
+42 
-50 TSMHLL
+50 
-56 KPSAVPRLLR
+56 
-66 LHPSWSA
+66 
-73 WLLVGLGTLLSGC
+73 LLSGC
-86 GPDKPVS
+86 GPDKPTS
-93 QVPTTESSV
+93 QVPTTESTA
-102 QQEVGAPSSVVQAN
+102 QQEAGAPTSVVQAN
-116 TRQYRDAPALAL
+116 ARQYRDAPALAL

-135 PKANWQIWLSV
+135 PKANWQSWLGV

-207 SGMVLPLRDELRL
+207 SGMVLPLRQELRL

-273 RYGLELDANRR
+273 RYALELDANRR
-284 ETRLINVN
+284 ETRLINVKE
-292 SPQLAEAGVY
+292 PQLAEAGVY

-365 QVQNTDPQG
+365 QVQTTDPQG

-388 AEQGKHLAVLRL
+388 AEQGNHLAVLRL

-491 PLGRWTISLK
+491 PLGRWTINLK

-562 EVKLSRATMPFT
+562 EVKISRATMPFT

-586 AEQARDLE
+586 AEQAKDLE
-594 ARSLT
+594 PLNLT
-599 LDAQGQGTFSLQD
+599 LDAQGQGTFSLAD

-630 LSEPGGRAVNRSRTQ
+630 LAEPGGRAVNRSRTQ

-677 NLDEQGQPVAG
+677 NLDDKGQPVAG

-726 LQLDGKGPTPLSLQ
+726 LQLDGKGPTPLTLQ

-800 VAPHPGKGLLLVE
+800 VAPRPGKGLLLVE

-853 HISAQIV
+853 HISAQIA
-860 APDSASRPA
+860 APDSAS
-869 GKPQGQSL
+869 KPVSSQQGQSL

-990 LESRVEVAALWSGEV
+990 LESRVEIAALWSGEV
-1005 SFDESGKA
+1005 SFDQQGKA

-1074 NMSGEDQTLSL
+1074 NMSGEDQSLSL
-1085 VWTLNGGLKAN
+1085 AWTLNGGLKAN
-1096 GELPGTLSLKNGEEQ
+1096 GELPGNLSLKNGEEQ

-1122 SGAASLQLAASGK
+1122 SGVASLQLAASGK

-1188 LSGTPPWDPTAQWQA
+1188 LSGTPPWDPAAQWLA

-1218 AWPYLLTTADERAAW
+1218 AWPYLLTTAGERVAW
-1233 SKPAEGKKAASEADV
+1233 NKPAEDKKAASEADV

-1283 ADYLLARKEAGDT
+1283 ADYLLARKEAGDA

-1346 APLATLRLVWEQ
+1346 APLATLRLIWEQ

-1406 SPLRDEALELSLLR
+1406 SPLRDEALEFSLLR
-1420 QHKLAAERWPDLS
+1420 QHKLAVERWPALS

-1463 VDWQARVTSSL
+1463 VDWQAKVTSPLGNESL
-1474 GSGSLSGSAPLQQGA
+1474 NGSAPLQLGA
-1489 PEALAASTVTNEGKG
+1489 PEALAASAVTNEGKG

-1517 QAPARISKGM
+1517 QAPIRLSQGI

-1641 PGRYQVPPTQMEDMY
+1641 PGRYQVPPTQVEDMY

-1670 TISE
+1670 IISE

>member
-1 MLPAHERVFLLSRGV
+1 A
-16 VMDEVSMALSFVLM
+16 
-30 GTTFYPIDSCAA
+30 
-42 LAATQPGM
+42 
-50 TSMHLL
+50 
-56 KPSAVPRLLR
+56 
-66 LHPSWSA
+66 
-73 WLLVGLGTLLSGC
+73 
-86 GPDKPVS
+86 
-93 QVPTTESSV
+93 
-102 QQEVGAPSSVVQAN
+102 VVQAN
-116 TRQYRDAPALAL
+116 ARQYRDAPALAL
-128 VFSGPLA
+128 VFSGQLA
-135 PKANWQIWLSV
+135 PKANWQSWLSV
-146 SEGGKQVQGEWIL
+146 NEGGKQLQGEWIL
-159 AEDGRTLY
+159 ADDGRTLY

-243 RFLAEYRPGAGMGN
+243 RFLAEYRPGSGMGN
-257 WELEQITQRA
+257 WELEQITKRA

-273 RYGLELDANRR
+273 RYALELDANRR
-284 ETRLINVN
+284 ETRLINVKE
-292 SPQLAEAGVY
+292 PQLAEAGVY

-365 QVQNTDPQG
+365 QVQTTDPQG

-388 AEQGKHLAVLRL
+388 AEQGNHLAVLRL

-465 QLLEQKRLLPDNLGA
+465 QLLEQKRLLPDSLGA

-491 PLGRWTISLK
+491 PLGRWTINLK
-501 TAAGSRFEWPFLVE
+501 TSAGSRFEWPFLVE

-532 EVTSLDAAL
+532 DVTDLDAAL

-562 EVKLSRATMPFT
+562 EVKISRATMPFT

-586 AEQARDLE
+586 AEQAKDLE
-594 ARSLT
+594 PLNIT
-599 LDAQGQGTFSLQD
+599 LDAQGQGTFSLAD
-612 ELDGVRALGPLEV
+612 ELDSVRALGPLEV

-677 NLDEQGQPVAG
+677 NLDAQGQPVAG

-726 LQLDGKGPTPLSLQ
+726 LQLDGKGPTPLTLQ

-800 VAPHPGKGLLLVE
+800 VAPRPGKGLLLVE

-826 KGAGGDAKDA
+826 KGEGGDAKDA

-853 HISAQIV
+853 HISAQIA
-860 APDSASRPA
+860 APDSASKPT
-869 GKPQGQSL
+869 GKQQGQSL

-990 LESRVEVAALWSGEV
+990 LESRVEIAALWSGEV
-1005 SFDESGKA
+1005 SFDEQGKV

-1035 QQVGEAERAVKVV
+1035 QQVGEAERAVRVV

-1085 VWTLNGGLKAN
+1085 AWTLNGGLKTN
-1096 GELPGTLSLKNGEEQ
+1096 GELPSMLSLKNGEEQ

-1122 SGAASLQLAASGK
+1122 SGVASLQLAASGK
-1135 DFAISRDWYL
+1135 DFAISRDWTL

-1188 LSGTPPWDPTAQWQA
+1188 LSGTPPWDPAAQWQA

-1218 AWPYLLTTADERAAW
+1218 AWPYLLTTADERATW
-1233 SKPAEGKKAASEADV
+1233 SKPSEGKQAASEADV

-1283 ADYLLARKEAGDT
+1283 ADYLLARKEAGDA

-1346 APLATLRLVWEQ
+1346 APLATLRLIWEQ

-1463 VDWQARVTSSL
+1463 ADWQAKVTSSL
-1474 GSGSLSGSAPLQQGA
+1474 GSGSLSGSASLQLGA

-1504 SLYVQRTLIGYPE
+1504 SLYVQR
-1517 QAPARISKGM
+1517 
-1527 SVTRSWFNSD
+1527 
-1537 GQPFDPAK
+1537 
-1545 VKVGDLVVVRL
+1545 
-1556 NVSSESAVPDALL
+1556 
-1569 VEMVPAG
+1569 
-1576 FELENPA
+1576 
-1583 LGNSIKLEELSIE
+1583 
-1596 GKPAWQS
+1596 
-1603 EWNDYLKHQ
+1603 
-1612 EFRDDRYTAA
+1612 
-1622 LDLSE
+1622 
-1627 GSNQQLVYLMRAVT
+1627 
-1641 PGRYQVPPTQMEDMY
+1641 
-1656 RPELRAVGEDIHEV
+1656 
-1670 TISE
+1670 

>member
-1 MLPAHERVFLLSRGV
+1 MTFMRRV
-16 VMDEVSMALSFVLM
+16 
-30 GTTFYPIDSCAA
+30 DSHPRFSCSSPQQ
-42 LAATQPGM
+42 T
-50 TSMHLL
+50 
-56 KPSAVPRLLR
+56 AVPGRHWPALL
-66 LHPSWSA
+66 LA
-73 WLLVGLGTLLSGC
+73 GFTALLVSGC
-86 GPDKPVS
+86 GPDKPVANT
-93 QVPTTESSV
+93 PTTQPAA
-102 QQEVGAPSSVVQAN
+102 QQEAGSPSSVVQAN
-116 TRQYRDAPALAL
+116 ARQYRDAPALAL
-128 VFSGPLA
+128 VFSGPLV
-135 PKANWQIWLSV
+135 PKANWQSWLSV

-159 AEDGRTLY
+159 ADDGRTLY

-257 WELEQITQRA
+257 WELEQITKRA

-273 RYGLELDANRR
+273 RYALELDANRR
-284 ETRLINVN
+284 ETRLINVKE
-292 SPQLAEAGVY
+292 PQLAEAGVY

-328 SARRYR
+328 SARRYS

-341 SSLASADPLKDVQLS
+341 SSLATADPLKDVQLS

-365 QVQNTDPQG
+365 QVQTTDPQG

-388 AEQGKHLAVLRL
+388 AEQGNHLAVLRL

-465 QLLEQKRLLPDNLGA
+465 QLLEQKRLLPDSLGA

-491 PLGRWTISLK
+491 PLGRWTINLK

-532 EVTSLDAAL
+532 EVTDLDAAL

-555 SATKAKA
+555 SSTKAKA

-586 AEQARDLE
+586 AEQAKDLE
-594 ARSLT
+594 PLNIT
-599 LDAQGQGTFSLQD
+599 LDAQGQGTFSLAD

-677 NLDEQGQPVAG
+677 NLDDKGQPVAG
-688 AVKVRLINEYRDY
+688 PVKVRLINEYRDY

-726 LQLDGKGPTPLSLQ
+726 LQLDGKGPTPLTLQ

-800 VAPHPGKGLLLVE
+800 VAPRPGKGLLLVE

-826 KGAGGDAKDA
+826 KGTGGDAKDA

-853 HISAQIV
+853 HISAQIA
-860 APDSASRPA
+860 APDSTSKPV

-990 LESRVEVAALWSGEV
+990 LESRVEIAALWSGEV

-1122 SGAASLQLAASGK
+1122 SGVASLQLAASGK

-1177 LDRANLQGLLS
+1177 LEHANLQGLFS
-1188 LSGTPPWDPTAQWQA
+1188 LSGTPPWDPAAQWQA

-1233 SKPAEGKKAASEADV
+1233 RKSAEGKQGASEADV
-1248 QRALLQRLQRL
+1248 QRVLLQRLQRL

-1283 ADYLLARKEAGDT
+1283 ADYLLARKEAGDA

-1346 APLATLRLVWEQ
+1346 APLATLRLIWEQ

-1406 SPLRDEALELSLLR
+1406 SPLRDQALELSLLR
-1420 QHKLAAERWPDLS
+1420 QHKLAAERWPALS

-1463 VDWQARVTSSL
+1463 ADWQAKVTSSL

-1504 SLYVQRTLIGYPE
+1504 SLYVQRTLVGYPE

-1583 LGNSIKLEELSIE
+1583 LGNSIKLEDLSIE

-1627 GSNQQLVYLMRAVT
+1627 RSNQQLVYLMRAVT
-1641 PGRYQVPPTQMEDMY
+1641 PGRYQVPPTQVEDMY
-1656 RPELRAVGEDIHEV
+1656 RPEIRAVGEDIHEV
-1670 TISE
+1670 LISE

>member
-1 MLPAHERVFLLSRGV
+1 MRLFDSPSASHRSTAGIGALRHRWSTLLLCGV
-16 VMDEVSMALSFVLM
+16 V
-30 GTTFYPIDSCAA
+30 G
-42 LAATQPGM
+42 
-50 TSMHLL
+50 
-56 KPSAVPRLLR
+56 
-66 LHPSWSA
+66 
-73 WLLVGLGTLLSGC
+73 LLSGC
-86 GPDKPVS
+86 GPDKPAS
-93 QVPTTESSV
+93 QVPTTESTA
-102 QQEVGAPSSVVQAN
+102 QQEAGAPTSVVQAN
-116 TRQYRDAPALAL
+116 ARQYRDAPALAL

-135 PKANWQIWLSV
+135 PKANWQSWLGV
-146 SEGGKQVQGEWIL
+146 SEGGKQVLGEWIL
-159 AEDGRTLY
+159 ADDGRTLY

-243 RFLAEYRPGAGMGN
+243 RFLAEYRPGSGMGN

-273 RYGLELDANRR
+273 RYALELDANRR
-284 ETRLINVN
+284 ETRLINVKE
-292 SPQLAEAGVY
+292 PQLAEAGVY

-365 QVQNTDPQG
+365 QVQTTDPQG

-388 AEQGKHLAVLRL
+388 AEQGNHLAVLRL

-491 PLGRWTISLK
+491 PLGRWTINLK

-532 EVTSLDAAL
+532 EVTSMDAAL

-562 EVKLSRATMPFT
+562 EVKISRATMPFT

-586 AEQARDLE
+586 AEQAKDLE
-594 ARSLT
+594 PLNLT
-599 LDAQGQGTFSLQD
+599 LDAQGQGTFSLAD

-630 LSEPGGRAVNRSRTQ
+630 LAEPGGRAVNRSRTQ

-726 LQLDGKGPTPLSLQ
+726 LQLDGKGPTPLTLQ

-800 VAPHPGKGLLLVE
+800 VAPRPGKGLLLVE

-845 PEWQRHDL
+845 PEWLRHDL
-853 HISAQIV
+853 HISAQIA
-860 APDSASRPA
+860 APDSDS
-869 GKPQGQSL
+869 KPVSQKSVQSL

-990 LESRVEVAALWSGEV
+990 LESRVEIAALWSGEV
-1005 SFDESGKA
+1005 SFDQQGKA

-1122 SGAASLQLAASGK
+1122 SGVASLQLAASGK
-1135 DFAISRDWYL
+1135 DFAISRDWTL

-1163 PGQQMSFAPAELAG
+1163 PGQQMSFAPAELTG

-1188 LSGTPPWDPTAQWQA
+1188 LSGTPPWDPAAQWQA

-1233 SKPAEGKKAASEADV
+1233 SKPAEGKQAASEADV

-1283 ADYLLARKEAGDT
+1283 ADYLLARKEAGDA

-1346 APLATLRLVWEQ
+1346 APLATLRLIWEQ

-1420 QHKLAAERWPDLS
+1420 QHKLAVERWPALS

-1463 VDWQARVTSSL
+1463 ADWQAKVTSSL

-1489 PEALAASTVTNEGKG
+1489 PEALAASAVTNEGKG
-1504 SLYVQRTLIGYPE
+1504 SLYVQRTLVGYPE

-1569 VEMVPAG
+1569 LEMVPAG

-1641 PGRYQVPPTQMEDMY
+1641 PGRYQVPPTQVEDMY

-1670 TISE
+1670 RISE

>member
-1 MLPAHERVFLLSRGV
+1 MHLSLSSPVTRLPRVAWL
-16 VMDEVSMALSFVLM
+16 
-30 GTTFYPIDSCAA
+30 AA
-42 LAATQPGM
+42 L
-50 TSMHLL
+50 LL
-56 KPSAVPRLLR
+56 A
-66 LHPSWSA
+66 
-73 WLLVGLGTLLSGC
+73 GC

-93 QVPTTESSV
+93 QVPTTGSTAR
-102 QQEVGAPSSVVQAN
+102 QEAGEPSSVVQAN
-116 TRQYRDAPALAL
+116 ARQYRDAPALAL

-135 PKANWQIWLSV
+135 PKANWQSWLSV

-159 AEDGRTLY
+159 ADDGRTLY

-257 WELEQITQRA
+257 WELEQITKRA

-273 RYGLELDANRR
+273 RYALELDANRR
-284 ETRLINVN
+284 ETRLINVKE
-292 SPQLAEAGVY
+292 PQLAEAGVY

-334 DQLEVFV
+334 DELEVFV

-356 LLDEKGNRL
+356 LLDQKGNRL
-365 QVQNTDPQG
+365 QVQTTDPQG

-409 FDLGTQPWQAQ
+409 FELGTQPWQAQ

-491 PLGRWTISLK
+491 PLGRWTINLK

-586 AEQARDLE
+586 AEQTRDLE
-594 ARSLT
+594 PLNLT
-599 LDAQGQGTFSLQD
+599 LDVQGQGTFSLAD
-612 ELDGVRALGPLEV
+612 ELDNVRALGPLEV

-630 LSEPGGRAVNRSRTQ
+630 LSEPGGRAVNRSRIQ

-677 NLDEQGQPVAG
+677 NLDDKGQPVAG
-688 AVKVRLINEYRDY
+688 VVKVRLINEYRDY

-726 LQLDGKGPTPLSLQ
+726 LQLDGKGPTPLTLP

-800 VAPHPGKGLLLVE
+800 VAPRPGKGLLLVE

-826 KGAGGDAKDA
+826 KGAGNDAKDA

-853 HISAQIV
+853 HISAQIA
-860 APDSASRPA
+860 APDSASKPV
-869 GKPQGQSL
+869 GKQQGQSL

-906 LTRLEVTATSTPNSQ
+906 LTRLAVTATSTPNSQ

-990 LESRVEVAALWSGEV
+990 LESRVEIAALWSGEV

-1085 VWTLNGGLKAN
+1085 AWTLSGGLQAG
-1096 GELPGTLSLKNGEEQ
+1096 GELPETLSLKNGEEQ

-1122 SGAASLQLAASGK
+1122 SGVASLQLAASGM
-1135 DFAISRDWYL
+1135 DFAISRDWTL

-1163 PGQQMSFAPAELAG
+1163 PSQQMSFAPAELTG

-1188 LSGTPPWDPTAQWQA
+1188 LSGTPPWDPAAQWQA

-1233 SKPAEGKKAASEADV
+1233 RKPAQGNKPASEADV

-1283 ADYLLARKEAGDT
+1283 ADYLLARKEAGDA

-1346 APLATLRLVWEQ
+1346 APLATLRLIWEQ

-1383 NAAKALSRALATER
+1383 NAAKALSRALANER

-1406 SPLRDEALELSLLR
+1406 SSLRDEALELSLLR
-1420 QHKLAAERWPDLS
+1420 QHKLAAERWPALS

-1474 GSGSLSGSAPLQQGA
+1474 GSGSLSGSAPLQQGT
-1489 PEALAASTVTNEGKG
+1489 PEALAASSVTNEGKG
-1504 SLYVQRTLIGYPE
+1504 SLYVQRTLVGYPE
-1517 QAPARISKGM
+1517 QAPTRLSQGI

-1537 GQPFDPAK
+1537 GQRFEPTK

-1612 EFRDDRYTAA
+1612 EFRDDRYMAA
-1622 LDLSE
+1622 LDLSA

-1641 PGRYQVPPTQMEDMY
+1641 PGRYLVPPTQVEDMY
-1656 RPELRAVGEDIHEV
+1656 RPEIRAVGEDIHEV
-1670 TISE
+1670 RISE

>member
-1 MLPAHERVFLLSRGV
+1 MRLFDSPSASHRSTAGTGALRRCCSALLLSG
-16 VMDEVSMALSFVLM
+16 LTGLL
-30 GTTFYPIDSCAA
+30 
-42 LAATQPGM
+42 LA
-50 TSMHLL
+50 
-56 KPSAVPRLLR
+56 
-66 LHPSWSA
+66 
-73 WLLVGLGTLLSGC
+73 GC
-86 GPDKPVS
+86 GPDKPAS
-93 QVPTTESSV
+93 QVPTTESTA
-102 QQEVGAPSSVVQAN
+102 QQEAGAPTSVVQAN
-116 TRQYRDAPALAL
+116 ARQYRDAPALAL
-128 VFSGPLA
+128 VFSGSLA
-135 PKANWQIWLSV
+135 PKANWQSWLSV
-146 SEGGKQVQGEWIL
+146 SEGGKQLQGEWIL
-159 AEDGRTLY
+159 ADDGRTLY

-257 WELEQITQRA
+257 WELEQITKRA

-273 RYGLELDANRR
+273 RYALELDANRR
-284 ETRLINVN
+284 ETRLINVKE
-292 SPQLAEAGVY
+292 PQLAEAGVY

-365 QVQNTDPQG
+365 QVQTTDPQG

-388 AEQGKHLAVLRL
+388 AEQGNHLAVLRL

-443 KGQDGQLLPGMA
+443 KGQDGQLLPGMS

-532 EVTSLDAAL
+532 EVTDLDASL

-562 EVKLSRATMPFT
+562 EVKISRATMPFT

-586 AEQARDLE
+586 AEQAKDLE
-594 ARSLT
+594 PLNLT
-599 LDAQGQGTFSLQD
+599 LDAQGQGTFSLTD

-625 AYRVS
+625 VYRVS

-711 KYEFNSQPYLEQEQT
+711 KYEFNSQPYLEQEQA
-726 LQLDGKGPTPLSLQ
+726 LQLDGKGPTPLTLQ

-800 VAPHPGKGLLLVE
+800 VAPRPGKGLLLVE

-836 RGEFEIPVS
+836 RGEFDIPVS

-853 HISAQIV
+853 HISAQIA
-860 APDSASRPA
+860 APDSSSKPA
-869 GKPQGQSL
+869 GKQQGQSL

-887 DREARRLP
+887 DREARRLPLTLSAPDKAVP

-966 PPQDGKLARLNYGG
+966 LPQDGKLARLNYGG

-990 LESRVEVAALWSGEV
+990 LESRVEIAALWSGEV
-1005 SFDESGKA
+1005 SFDQQGKA

-1096 GELPGTLSLKNGEEQ
+1096 GELPRTLALKNGEEQ

-1122 SGAASLQLAASGK
+1122 SGVASLQLAASGK
-1135 DFAISRDWYL
+1135 DFAISRDWTL

-1163 PGQQMSFAPAELAG
+1163 PGQQMSFAPAELTG

-1188 LSGTPPWDPTAQWQA
+1188 LSGTPPWDPAAQWQA

-1218 AWPYLLTTADERAAW
+1218 AWPYLLTTADERAVW
-1233 SKPAEGKKAASEADV
+1233 SKPAEGKQAVSEADV

-1283 ADYLLARKEAGDT
+1283 ADYLLARKEAGDA

-1346 APLATLRLVWEQ
+1346 TPLATLRLIWEQ

-1374 ALSAMGDEQ
+1374 ALSAMGDEL

-1420 QHKLAAERWPDLS
+1420 QHKLAAERWPALS
-1433 AKVADT
+1433 TKVADT

-1463 VDWQARVTSSL
+1463 ADWQAKVTSSL
-1474 GSGSLSGSAPLQQGA
+1474 GSGSLNGSAPLQLGA
-1489 PEALAASTVTNEGKG
+1489 PEALAASTVTNESKG
-1504 SLYVQRTLIGYPE
+1504 SLYVQRTLIAYPE

-1537 GQPFDPAK
+1537 GQRFDPAK

-1641 PGRYQVPPTQMEDMY
+1641 PGRYQVPPTQVEDMY

-1670 TISE
+1670 VISE

>member
-1 MLPAHERVFLLSRGV
+1 
-16 VMDEVSMALSFVLM
+16 
-30 GTTFYPIDSCAA
+30 
-42 LAATQPGM
+42 
-50 TSMHLL
+50 
-56 KPSAVPRLLR
+56 
-66 LHPSWSA
+66 
-73 WLLVGLGTLLSGC
+73 
-86 GPDKPVS
+86 
-93 QVPTTESSV
+93 
-102 QQEVGAPSSVVQAN
+102 
-116 TRQYRDAPALAL
+116 
-128 VFSGPLA
+128 
-135 PKANWQIWLSV
+135 
-146 SEGGKQVQGEWIL
+146 
-159 AEDGRTLY
+159 
-167 FPNVQP
+167 
-173 DKSYEVSL
+173 
-181 KAGLGPSPQSWTLK
+181 
-195 TRPLEAGASFTA
+195 
-207 SGMVLPLRDELRL
+207 
-220 PISAVNVD
+220 
-228 EVNIDFFRV
+228 
-237 DAEYLP
+237 
-243 RFLAEYRPGAGMGN
+243 
-257 WELEQITQRA
+257 
-267 KRVFSG
+267 
-273 RYGLELDANRR
+273 
-284 ETRLINVN
+284 
-292 SPQLAEAGVY
+292 
-302 FAVMSPLGNYDW
+302 
-314 RKETTYFAV
+314 
-323 SDMGL
+323 MGL

-341 SSLASADPLKDVQLS
+341 SALSSADPLKEVQLS

-365 QVQNTDPQG
+365 QVQQTDLRG

-400 DGAALDLST
+400 DGAALDLSA
-409 FDLGTQPWQAQ
+409 FELGTQPWQAQ

-465 QLLEQKRLLPDNLGA
+465 QLLEQKRLLPDSLGA

-491 PLGRWTISLK
+491 PLGRWTITLK

-532 EVTSLDAAL
+532 ELLNPQEAL

-562 EVKLSRATMPFT
+562 EVKISRASMPFT

-586 AEQARDLE
+586 TEQARDLE
-594 ARSLT
+594 PVTLT
-599 LDAQGQGTFSLQD
+599 LDKQGHGAFSLVDQ
-612 ELDGVRALGPLEV
+612 LASVGTLGPLEV

-645 YGWPAGSQWPALKAD
+645 YGWPTGSQWPALKAD

-665 VEGGKPLPFQIL
+665 VEGGKTLPFQIL

-688 AVKVRLINEYRDY
+688 EVKVRLVNEYRDY

-726 LQLDGKGPTPLSLQ
+726 LQLDGKGPTTLSLP

-800 VAPHPGKGLLLVE
+800 VAPRAGKGLLLVE

-826 KGAGGDAKDA
+826 RAEGGGLAEA

-853 HISAQIV
+853 HISAQIA
-860 APDSASRPA
+860 APDSES
-869 GKPQGQSL
+869 KPVSQKSVQSL
-877 RSVGLVPLTL
+877 RSVGLVPLAL

-906 LTRLEVTATSTPNSQ
+906 LTRLEVAVTSTPNSQ

-980 DRAPLKKGGA
+980 DAPALKKGGA

-1035 QQVGEAERAVKVV
+1035 QQVGQTERAVKVV

-1074 NMSGEDQTLSL
+1074 NMSGEDQNLSL
-1085 VWTLNGGLKAN
+1085 TWTLTGGLQAG
-1096 GELPGTLSLKNGEEQ
+1096 GELPGTLALKNGEEQ

-1122 SGAASLQLAASGK
+1122 SGVARLQLAASGK
-1135 DFAISRDWYL
+1135 DFAVNREWSL

-1152 AETRQRYQMLA
+1152 AQTRQRYQMLA
-1163 PGQQMSFAPAELAG
+1163 PNQQMSFAQSELAG
-1177 LDRANLQGLLS
+1177 LDPANLQGLLS
-1188 LSGTPPWDPTAQWQA
+1188 LSGTPPWDPAGQWQA
-1203 LADYPYACL
+1203 LAQYPYACL

-1233 SKPAEGKKAASEADV
+1233 SNNLPNVDKPVSEADL

-1283 ADYLLARKEAGDT
+1283 ADYLLTRKEAGDA

-1304 ALNRLQSYLTD
+1304 VINRLQSYLGD

-1338 YVLARVGK
+1338 FVLARVGK
-1346 APLATLRLVWEQ
+1346 APLSTLRLIWEQ

-1383 NAAKALSRALATER
+1383 TAAKVLTRALATPR
-1397 GDDYLGDYG
+1397 GDDYLADYG
-1406 SPLRDEALELSLLR
+1406 SPLRDGALALALLR
-1420 QHKLAAERWPDLS
+1420 HHKLAEDRWPELS

-1451 LALLRLARFDPA
+1451 LALLRLAQVDPVA
-1463 VDWQARVTSSL
+1463 DWQARVVSI
-1474 GSGSLSGSAPLQQGA
+1474 SGDQAVAGKNSVQIGA
-1489 PEALAASTVTNEGKG
+1489 PEALAATGVTNEGKG
-1504 SLYVQRTLIGYPE
+1504 SLYVQRTLVGYPE
-1517 QAPARISKGM
+1517 QAPTRISQGM
-1527 SVTRSWFNSD
+1527 SVTRSWFNAD
-1537 GQPFDPAK
+1537 GKQLDPAK

-1556 NVSSESAVPDALL
+1556 NVSSEQTVPDALL
-1569 VEMVPAG
+1569 VEMLPAG

-1583 LGNSIKLEELSIE
+1583 LGTSIKLEELSIE

-1627 GSNQQLVYLMRAVT
+1627 GGNQQLVYLMRAVT
-1641 PGRYQVPPTQMEDMY
+1641 PGRYQVPPTQVEDMY
-1656 RPELRAVGEDIHEV
+1656 RPELRAVGQDIHEV

>member
-1 MLPAHERVFLLSRGV
+1 MHLSLSCPVTRLPRVAWL
-16 VMDEVSMALSFVLM
+16 
-30 GTTFYPIDSCAA
+30 AA
-42 LAATQPGM
+42 L
-50 TSMHLL
+50 LL
-56 KPSAVPRLLR
+56 A
-66 LHPSWSA
+66 
-73 WLLVGLGTLLSGC
+73 GC
-86 GPDKPVS
+86 GPDKPAS
-93 QVPTTESSV
+93 QVPTTESTAR
-102 QQEVGAPSSVVQAN
+102 QEAGEPSSVVQAN
-116 TRQYRDAPALAL
+116 ARQYRDAPALAL
-128 VFSGPLA
+128 VFSGPLV
-135 PKANWQIWLSV
+135 PKANWQSWLSV

-159 AEDGRTLY
+159 ADDGRTLY

-257 WELEQITQRA
+257 WELEQITKRA

-273 RYGLELDANRR
+273 RYALELDANRR
-284 ETRLINVN
+284 ETRLINVKE
-292 SPQLAEAGVY
+292 PQLAEAGVY

-334 DQLEVFV
+334 DELEVFV

-356 LLDEKGNRL
+356 LLDQKGNRL
-365 QVQNTDPQG
+365 QVQTTDPQG

-409 FDLGTQPWQAQ
+409 FELGTQPWQAQ

-491 PLGRWTISLK
+491 PLGRWTINLK

-586 AEQARDLE
+586 AEQTRDLE
-594 ARSLT
+594 PLNLT
-599 LDAQGQGTFSLQD
+599 LDAQGQGTFSLAD

-630 LSEPGGRAVNRSRTQ
+630 LSEPGGRAVNRSRIQ

-677 NLDEQGQPVAG
+677 NLDDKGQPVAG
-688 AVKVRLINEYRDY
+688 VVKVRLINEYRDY

-726 LQLDGKGPTPLSLQ
+726 LQLDGKGPTPLTLP

-800 VAPHPGKGLLLVE
+800 VAPRPGKGLLLVE

-826 KGAGGDAKDA
+826 KGAGNDAKDA

-853 HISAQIV
+853 HISAQIA
-860 APDSASRPA
+860 APDSASKPV
-869 GKPQGQSL
+869 GKQQGQSL

-906 LTRLEVTATSTPNSQ
+906 LTRLAVTATSTPNSQ

-990 LESRVEVAALWSGEV
+990 LESRVEIAALWSGEV
-1005 SFDESGKA
+1005 SFDQQGKA
-1013 VIPLDLPN
+1013 VIPLELPN

-1074 NMSGEDQTLSL
+1074 NMSGEDQILSL
-1085 VWTLNGGLKAN
+1085 AWTLNGGLKAN
-1096 GELPGTLSLKNGEEQ
+1096 GELPPTLALKNGEEQ

-1122 SGAASLQLAASGK
+1122 SGVASLQLAASGK
-1135 DFAISRDWYL
+1135 DFVISRDWTL

-1163 PGQQMSFAPAELAG
+1163 PSQQMSFAPAELAG

-1188 LSGTPPWDPTAQWQA
+1188 LSGTPPWDPAAQWQA

-1218 AWPYLLTTADERAAW
+1218 AWPYLLTTADERIAW
-1233 SKPAEGKKAASEADV
+1233 SKPIEGKKAASEADV
-1248 QRALLQRLQRL
+1248 QRTLLQRLQRL

-1283 ADYLLARKEAGDT
+1283 ADYLLARKEAGDA

-1420 QHKLAAERWPDLS
+1420 QHKLAAERWPALS

-1451 LALLRLARFDPA
+1451 LALLRLARVDPA

-1474 GSGSLSGSAPLQQGA
+1474 GSGSLSGSAPLQQGT
-1489 PEALAASTVTNEGKG
+1489 PEALAASVVTNEGKG
-1504 SLYVQRTLIGYPE
+1504 SLYVQRTLVGYPE

-1537 GQPFDPAK
+1537 GQRFDPTK

-1622 LDLSE
+1622 LDLSA

-1641 PGRYQVPPTQMEDMY
+1641 PGRYLVPPTQVEDMY
-1656 RPELRAVGEDIHEV
+1656 RPEIRAVGEDIHEV
-1670 TISE
+1670 RISE

>member
-1 MLPAHERVFLLSRGV
+1 MHLSLSCPVTRLPRVAWL
-16 VMDEVSMALSFVLM
+16 
-30 GTTFYPIDSCAA
+30 AA
-42 LAATQPGM
+42 L
-50 TSMHLL
+50 LL
-56 KPSAVPRLLR
+56 A
-66 LHPSWSA
+66 
-73 WLLVGLGTLLSGC
+73 GC

-93 QVPTTESSV
+93 QVPTTESTAR
-102 QQEVGAPSSVVQAN
+102 QEAGEPSSVVQAN
-116 TRQYRDAPALAL
+116 ARQYRDAPALAL

-135 PKANWQIWLSV
+135 PKANWQSWLSV

-159 AEDGRTLY
+159 ADDGRTLY

-257 WELEQITQRA
+257 WELEQITKRA

-273 RYGLELDANRR
+273 RYALELDANRR
-284 ETRLINVN
+284 ETRLINVKE
-292 SPQLAEAGVY
+292 PQLAEAGVY

-334 DQLEVFV
+334 DELEVFV

-365 QVQNTDPQG
+365 QVQTTDPQG

-388 AEQGKHLAVLRL
+388 AEQGSHLAVLRL

-465 QLLEQKRLLPDNLGA
+465 QLLEQKRLLPDSLGA

-491 PLGRWTISLK
+491 PLGRWTINLK

-525 LGKGPDG
+525 LGKGQDG

-562 EVKLSRATMPFT
+562 EVKISRATMPFT

-586 AEQARDLE
+586 AEQAKELE
-594 ARSLT
+594 PLNLT
-599 LDAQGQGTFSLQD
+599 LDAQGQGTFSLAD

-677 NLDEQGQPVAG
+677 NLDDKGQPQAG

-726 LQLDGKGPTPLSLQ
+726 LQLDGKGPTPLTLQ

-788 AYQAGDKAKVTL
+788 AYQAGDKANVTL
-800 VAPHPGKGLLLVE
+800 VAPRPGKGLLLVE

-853 HISAQIV
+853 HISAQIA
-860 APDSASRPA
+860 APDSDS
-869 GKPQGQSL
+869 KPVSQKSVQSL

-990 LESRVEVAALWSGEV
+990 LESRVEIAALWSGEV
-1005 SFDESGKA
+1005 SFDQQGKA

-1096 GELPGTLSLKNGEEQ
+1096 GELPRTLALKNGEEQ

-1122 SGAASLQLAASGK
+1122 SGVASLQLAASGK
-1135 DFAISRDWYL
+1135 DFAISRDWTL

-1163 PGQQMSFAPAELAG
+1163 PGQQMSFAPAELTG

-1188 LSGTPPWDPTAQWQA
+1188 LSGTPPWDPAAQWQA
-1203 LADYPYACL
+1203 LADYPYTCL

-1218 AWPYLLTTADERAAW
+1218 AWPYLLTTADERIAW
-1233 SKPAEGKKAASEADV
+1233 SKPAEGKQAVSEADV

-1283 ADYLLARKEAGDT
+1283 ADYLLARKEAGDA

-1420 QHKLAAERWPDLS
+1420 QHKLAAERWPALS

-1451 LALLRLARFDPA
+1451 LALLRLARVDPA

-1474 GSGSLSGSAPLQQGA
+1474 GSGSLSGSAPLQQGT
-1489 PEALAASTVTNEGKG
+1489 PEALAASAVTNEGKG
-1504 SLYVQRTLIGYPE
+1504 SLYVQRTLVGYPE

-1537 GQPFDPAK
+1537 GQRFDPTK

-1622 LDLSE
+1622 LDLSA

-1641 PGRYQVPPTQMEDMY
+1641 PGRYLVPPTQVEDMY

-1670 TISE
+1670 IISE

>member
-1 MLPAHERVFLLSRGV
+1 MRLFDSPSASHRSTAGTGALRRCCSALLLSG
-16 VMDEVSMALSFVLM
+16 LTGLL
-30 GTTFYPIDSCAA
+30 
-42 LAATQPGM
+42 LA
-50 TSMHLL
+50 
-56 KPSAVPRLLR
+56 
-66 LHPSWSA
+66 
-73 WLLVGLGTLLSGC
+73 GC
-86 GPDKPVS
+86 GPDKPAS
-93 QVPTTESSV
+93 QVPTTESTA
-102 QQEVGAPSSVVQAN
+102 QQEAGAPTSVVQAN
-116 TRQYRDAPALAL
+116 ARQYRDAPALAL
-128 VFSGPLA
+128 VFSGSLA
-135 PKANWQIWLSV
+135 PKANWQSWLSV
-146 SEGGKQVQGEWIL
+146 SEGGKQLQGEWIL
-159 AEDGRTLY
+159 ADDGRTLY

-257 WELEQITQRA
+257 WELEQITKRA

-273 RYGLELDANRR
+273 RYALELDANRR
-284 ETRLINVN
+284 ETRLINVKE
-292 SPQLAEAGVY
+292 PQLAEAGVY

-365 QVQNTDPQG
+365 QVQTTDPQG

-388 AEQGKHLAVLRL
+388 AEQGNHLAVLRL

-443 KGQDGQLLPGMA
+443 KGQDGQLLPGMS

-532 EVTSLDAAL
+532 EVTDLDASL

-562 EVKLSRATMPFT
+562 EVKISRATMPFT

-586 AEQARDLE
+586 AEQAKDLE
-594 ARSLT
+594 PLNLT
-599 LDAQGQGTFSLQD
+599 LDAQGQGTFSLTD

-625 AYRVS
+625 VYRVS

-711 KYEFNSQPYLEQEQT
+711 KYEFNSQPYLEQEQA
-726 LQLDGKGPTPLSLQ
+726 LQLDGKGPTPLTLQ

-800 VAPHPGKGLLLVE
+800 VAPRPGKGLLLVE

-836 RGEFEIPVS
+836 RGEFDIPVS

-853 HISAQIV
+853 HISAQIA
-860 APDSASRPA
+860 APDSSSKPA
-869 GKPQGQSL
+869 GKQQGQSL

-887 DREARRLP
+887 DREARRLPLTLSAPDKAVP

-966 PPQDGKLARLNYGG
+966 LPQDGKLARLNYGG

-990 LESRVEVAALWSGEV
+990 LESRVEIAALWSGEV
-1005 SFDESGKA
+1005 SFDQQGKA

-1096 GELPGTLSLKNGEEQ
+1096 GELPRTLALKNGEEQ

-1122 SGAASLQLAASGK
+1122 SGVASLQLAASGK
-1135 DFAISRDWYL
+1135 DFAISRDWTL

-1163 PGQQMSFAPAELAG
+1163 PGQQMSFAPAELTG

-1188 LSGTPPWDPTAQWQA
+1188 LSGTPPWDPAAQWQA

-1218 AWPYLLTTADERAAW
+1218 AWPYLLTTADERAVW
-1233 SKPAEGKKAASEADV
+1233 SKPAEGKQAVSEADV

-1283 ADYLLARKEAGDT
+1283 ADYLLARKEAGDA

-1346 APLATLRLVWEQ
+1346 APLATLRLIWEQ

-1374 ALSAMGDEQ
+1374 ALSAMGDEL

-1420 QHKLAAERWPDLS
+1420 QHKLAAERWPALS
-1433 AKVADT
+1433 TKVADT

-1463 VDWQARVTSSL
+1463 ADWQAKVTSSL
-1474 GSGSLSGSAPLQQGA
+1474 GSGSLNGSAPLQLGA
-1489 PEALAASTVTNEGKG
+1489 PEALAASTVTNESKG
-1504 SLYVQRTLIGYPE
+1504 SLYVQRTLIAYPE

-1537 GQPFDPAK
+1537 GQRFDPAK

-1641 PGRYQVPPTQMEDMY
+1641 PGRYQVPPTQVEDMY

-1670 TISE
+1670 VISE

>member
-1 MLPAHERVFLLSRGV
+1 MRRVDSHPRLSR
-16 VMDEVSMALSFVLM
+16 SSPQQ
-30 GTTFYPIDSCAA
+30 TAA
-42 LAATQPGM
+42 PG
-50 TSMHLL
+50 
-56 KPSAVPRLLR
+56 RR
-66 LHPSWSA
+66 WSA
-73 WLLVGLGTLLSGC
+73 LLLAGLTALLLSGC
-86 GPDKPVS
+86 GPDKPVANT
-93 QVPTTESSV
+93 PTEQTDA
-102 QQEVGAPSSVVQAN
+102 QQEAGAPSSVVQAN
-116 TRQYRDAPALAL
+116 ARQYRDAPALAL
-128 VFSGPLA
+128 VFSGPLV
-135 PKANWQIWLSV
+135 PKAKWQSWLSV

-159 AEDGRTLY
+159 ADDGRTLY

-181 KAGLGPSPQSWTLK
+181 KAGLGPSPQRWTLK

-257 WELEQITQRA
+257 WELEQITNRA

-273 RYGLELDANRR
+273 RYALELDANRR
-284 ETRLINVN
+284 ETRLINVKE
-292 SPQLAEAGVY
+292 PQLAEAGVY

-365 QVQNTDPQG
+365 QVQTTDPQG

-388 AEQGKHLAVLRL
+388 AEQGNHLAVLRL

-491 PLGRWTISLK
+491 PLGRWTINLK

-541 TLPLQGDYLYGAPA
+541 SLPLQGDYLYGAPA

-562 EVKLSRATMPFT
+562 EVKISRATMPFT

-586 AEQARDLE
+586 SEQGKDLE
-594 ARSLT
+594 PLNLT
-599 LDAQGQGTFSLQD
+599 LDAQGQGTFSLAD

-677 NLDEQGQPVAG
+677 NLDAQGQPVAG

-726 LQLDGKGPTPLSLQ
+726 LQLDGKGPTPLTLQ

-788 AYQAGDKAKVTL
+788 AYLAGDKAKVTL
-800 VAPHPGKGLLLVE
+800 VAPRPGKGLLLVE

-826 KGAGGDAKDA
+826 KGADGDAKDA

-853 HISAQIV
+853 HISAQIA
-860 APDSASRPA
+860 APDSASKPA
-869 GKPQGQSL
+869 GKQQGQSL

-990 LESRVEVAALWSGEV
+990 LESRVEIAALWSGEV
-1005 SFDESGKA
+1005 SFDEQGKA
-1013 VIPLDLPN
+1013 VIPLELPN

-1096 GELPGTLSLKNGEEQ
+1096 GELPSTLALKNGEEQ

-1122 SGAASLQLAASGK
+1122 SGVASLQLAASGK

-1177 LDRANLQGLLS
+1177 LDRSNLQGLLS
-1188 LSGTPPWDPTAQWQA
+1188 LSGTPPWDPAAQWQA

-1233 SKPAEGKKAASEADV
+1233 NKPAAGKKAASEADV

-1283 ADYLLARKEAGDT
+1283 ADYLLARKEAGDA

-1346 APLATLRLVWEQ
+1346 APLATLRLIWEQ
-1358 QADHARSGLP
+1358 QADHTRSGLP

-1406 SPLRDEALELSLLR
+1406 SQLRDGALELSLLR
-1420 QHKLAAERWPDLS
+1420 QHKLAMDRWPALS

-1463 VDWQARVTSSL
+1463 VDWQAKVTSSL

-1489 PEALAASTVTNEGKG
+1489 PEALAASAVTNEGKG
-1504 SLYVQRTLIGYPE
+1504 SLYVQRTLVGYPE
-1517 QAPARISKGM
+1517 QAPTRLSQGI

-1537 GQPFDPAK
+1537 GQRFDPTK

-1612 EFRDDRYTAA
+1612 EFRDDSYTAA

-1641 PGRYQVPPTQMEDMY
+1641 PGRYQVPPTQVEDMY

-1670 TISE
+1670 RISE

>member
-1 MLPAHERVFLLSRGV
+1 MCQASRMSYPVAYRAAMAAIQSGMEPMRPFDPRPAAHQC
-16 VMDEVSMALSFVLM
+16 AHSFVS
-30 GTTFYPIDSCAA
+30 P
-42 LAATQPGM
+42 
-50 TSMHLL
+50 
-56 KPSAVPRLLR
+56 LR
-66 LHPSWSA
+66 RRWSA
-73 WLLVGLGTLLSGC
+73 LLLTGLTGLLLAGC
-86 GPDKPVS
+86 GPDKPATADQAPAAR
-93 QVPTTESSV
+93 QVA
-102 QQEVGAPSSVVQAN
+102 GAPDTVVQAN
-116 TRQYRDAPALAL
+116 ARQYRDAPALAL

-135 PKANWQIWLSV
+135 PKSNWQTWLSV
-146 SEGGKQVQGEWIL
+146 SEGGKQLQGEWVL

-167 FPNVQP
+167 FPQVAP
-173 DKSYEVSL
+173 DKSYKVTL
-181 KAGLGPSPQSWTLK
+181 KAGLGPEAQSWTLK
-195 TRPLEAGASFTA
+195 TRPLEAGASFAA
-207 SGMVLPLRDELRL
+207 SGMVLPLRQELRL

-257 WELEQITQRA
+257 WELEQITSRA

-273 RYGLELDANRR
+273 RYALELDPNRR
-284 ETRLINVN
+284 ETRLINVKE
-292 SPQLAEAGVY
+292 PQLAEAGVY

-341 SSLASADPLKDVQLS
+341 SALSSADPLKEVQLS

-365 QVQNTDPQG
+365 QVQQTDLRG

-400 DGAALDLST
+400 DGAALDLSA
-409 FDLGTQPWQAQ
+409 FELGTQPWQAQ

-455 VELEVKQPDG
+455 VELDVKQPDG
-465 QLLEQKRLLPDNLGA
+465 QLLEQKRLLPDSLGA

-491 PLGRWTISLK
+491 PLGRWTITLK

-532 EVTSLDAAL
+532 ELLNPQEAL

-562 EVKLSRATMPFT
+562 EVKISRATMPFT

-586 AEQARDLE
+586 TEQARDLE
-594 ARSLT
+594 PVTLT
-599 LDAQGQGTFSLQD
+599 LDKQGHGAFSLVDQ
-612 ELDGVRALGPLEV
+612 LASVGTLGPLEV

-645 YGWPAGSQWPALKAD
+645 YGWPTGSQWPALKAD

-665 VEGGKPLPFQIL
+665 VEGGKTLPFQIL

-688 AVKVRLINEYRDY
+688 EVKVRLVNEFRDY

-726 LQLDGKGPTPLSLQ
+726 LQLDGKGPTTLSLP

-800 VAPHPGKGLLLVE
+800 VAPRAGKGLLLVE

-826 KGAGGDAKDA
+826 RAEGGGLAEA

-853 HISAQIV
+853 HISAQIA
-860 APDSASRPA
+860 APDSES
-869 GKPQGQSL
+869 KPVSQKSVQSL
-877 RSVGLVPLTL
+877 RSVGLVPLAL

-906 LTRLEVTATSTPNSQ
+906 LTRLEVAVTSTPNSQ

-980 DRAPLKKGGA
+980 DAPALKKGGA
-990 LESRVEVAALWSGEV
+990 LESRVEIAALWSGEV

-1035 QQVGEAERAVKVV
+1035 QQVGQAERAVKVV

-1074 NMSGEDQTLSL
+1074 NMSGEDQSLSL
-1085 VWTLNGGLKAN
+1085 TWTLTGGLQA
-1096 GELPGTLSLKNGEEQ
+1096 GGALPETLALKNGEEQ

-1122 SGAASLQLAASGK
+1122 SGVARLQLAASGK
-1135 DFAISRDWYL
+1135 DFAVNREWSL

-1152 AETRQRYQMLA
+1152 AQTRQRYQMLA
-1163 PGQQMSFAPAELAG
+1163 PNQQMSFAQSELAG
-1177 LDRANLQGLLS
+1177 LDPANLQGLLS
-1188 LSGTPPWDPTAQWQA
+1188 LSGTPPWDPAGQWQA
-1203 LADYPYACL
+1203 LAQYPYACL

-1233 SKPAEGKKAASEADV
+1233 SNNLPNVDKPVSEADL

-1259 QLPSGGFGLWDGR
+1259 QLPGGGFGLWDGR

-1283 ADYLLARKEAGDT
+1283 ADYLLTRKEAGDA
-1296 VPEAMLNQ
+1296 VPEAMLSQ
-1304 ALNRLQSYLTD
+1304 AINRLQSYLTD
-1315 SQYGERWSSAPEH
+1315 SQYGDRWSSAPEH

-1338 YVLARVGK
+1338 FVLARVGK
-1346 APLATLRLVWEQ
+1346 APLSTLRLIWEQ

-1383 NAAKALSRALATER
+1383 TAAKALTRALATPR
-1397 GDDYLGDYG
+1397 GDDYLADYG
-1406 SPLRDEALELSLLR
+1406 SPLRDGALELALLR
-1420 QHKLAAERWPDLS
+1420 HHKLAEDRWPELS

-1451 LALLRLARFDPA
+1451 LALLRLAQVDPA
-1463 VDWQARVTSSL
+1463 ADWQARVASI
-1474 GSGSLSGSAPLQQGA
+1474 SGDQAVAGKNSAQIGA
-1489 PEALAASTVTNEGKG
+1489 PEALAATGVTNEGKG
-1504 SLYVQRTLIGYPE
+1504 SLYVQRTLVGYPE
-1517 QAPARISKGM
+1517 QAPVRISQGM
-1527 SVTRSWFNSD
+1527 SVTRSWFNAD
-1537 GQPFDPAK
+1537 GKPLDPAK

-1556 NVSSESAVPDALL
+1556 NVSSEQTVPDALL
-1569 VEMVPAG
+1569 VEMLPAG

-1583 LGNSIKLEELSIE
+1583 LGTSIKLEELSIE

-1627 GSNQQLVYLMRAVT
+1627 GGNQQLVYLMRAVT
-1641 PGRYQVPPTQMEDMY
+1641 LGRYQVPPTQVEDMY
-1656 RPELRAVGEDIHEV
+1656 RPELRAVGQDIHEV

>member
-1 MLPAHERVFLLSRGV
+1 MCQASLIP
-16 VMDEVSMALSFVLM
+16 
-30 GTTFYPIDSCAA
+30 YPVGYCAA
-42 LAATQPGM
+42 LAASQSGM
-50 TSMHLL
+50 TFMRRVDSHPRFSCSSPQQTVVPGRRWPSLL
-56 KPSAVPRLLR
+56 LAGFTAL
-66 LHPSWSA
+66 
-73 WLLVGLGTLLSGC
+73 LLSGC
-86 GPDKPVS
+86 GPDKPVANE
-93 QVPTTESSV
+93 PTTPPAA
-102 QQEVGAPSSVVQAN
+102 QQEVGASTSVVQAN
-116 TRQYRDAPALAL
+116 ARQYRDAPALAL
-128 VFSGPLA
+128 VFSGPLV
-135 PKANWQIWLSV
+135 PKAKWQSWLSV

-159 AEDGRTLY
+159 ADDGRTLY

-181 KAGLGPSPQSWTLK
+181 KAGLGPSPQRWTLK

-257 WELEQITQRA
+257 WELEQITKRA

-273 RYGLELDANRR
+273 RYALELDANRR
-284 ETRLINVN
+284 ETRLINVKE
-292 SPQLAEAGVY
+292 PQLAEAGVY

-365 QVQNTDPQG
+365 QVQTTDPQG

-388 AEQGKHLAVLRL
+388 AEQGNHLAVLRL

-465 QLLEQKRLLPDNLGA
+465 QLLEQKRLLPDSLGA

-491 PLGRWTISLK
+491 PLGRWTINLK
-501 TAAGSRFEWPFLVE
+501 TSAGSRFEWPFLVE

-532 EVTSLDAAL
+532 DVTDLDAAL

-562 EVKLSRATMPFT
+562 EVKISRATMPFT

-586 AEQARDLE
+586 AEQAKDLE
-594 ARSLT
+594 PLNIT
-599 LDAQGQGTFSLQD
+599 LDAQGQGTFLLAD

-677 NLDEQGQPVAG
+677 NLDAQGQPVAG

-726 LQLDGKGPTPLSLQ
+726 LQLDGKGPTPLTLQ

-800 VAPHPGKGLLLVE
+800 VAPRPGKGLLLVE

-826 KGAGGDAKDA
+826 KGEGGDAKDA

-853 HISAQIV
+853 HISAQIA
-860 APDSASRPA
+860 APDSASKPA
-869 GKPQGQSL
+869 GKQQGQSL

-990 LESRVEVAALWSGEV
+990 LESRVEIAALWSGEV

-1085 VWTLNGGLKAN
+1085 AWTLNGGLKAN
-1096 GELPGTLSLKNGEEQ
+1096 GELPRTLALKNGEEQ

-1122 SGAASLQLAASGK
+1122 SGVASLQLAASGK
-1135 DFAISRDWYL
+1135 GFAISRDWYL

-1177 LDRANLQGLLS
+1177 LDRSNLQGLLS
-1188 LSGTPPWDPTAQWQA
+1188 LSGTPPWDPAAQWQA

-1233 SKPAEGKKAASEADV
+1233 RKPAAGKKAASEADV

-1283 ADYLLARKEAGDT
+1283 ADYLLARKEAGDA

-1315 SQYGERWSSAPEH
+1315 NQYGERWSSAPEH

-1346 APLATLRLVWEQ
+1346 APLATLRLIWEQ

-1406 SPLRDEALELSLLR
+1406 SQLRDGALELSLLR
-1420 QHKLAAERWPDLS
+1420 QHKLAAERWPALS

-1463 VDWQARVTSSL
+1463 VDWQARMTSSL

-1489 PEALAASTVTNEGKG
+1489 PEALAASVVTNEGKG
-1504 SLYVQRTLIGYPE
+1504 SLYVQRTLVGYPE
-1517 QAPARISKGM
+1517 KAPTRLSQGI

-1537 GQPFDPAK
+1537 GQRFDPTK

-1641 PGRYQVPPTQMEDMY
+1641 PGRYQVPPTQVEDMY

>member
-1 MLPAHERVFLLSRGV
+1 MGNIIYWLINSYFCCQSRNAV
-16 VMDEVSMALSFVLM
+16 DDVSTALSFVLM
-30 GTTFYPIDSCAA
+30 GATFYPIGSCAA
-42 LAATQPGM
+42 LAATQPGIKPM
-50 TSMHLL
+50 RLL
-56 KPSAVPRLLR
+56 KPSPVSRVPRLLA
-66 LHPSWSA
+66 S
-73 WLLVGLGTLLSGC
+73 LLAGVGALLLAGC
-86 GPDKPVS
+86 GPDTPAPAS
-93 QVPTTESSV
+93 PSTEA
-102 QQEVGAPSSVVQAN
+102 QQEAGAPTSVVQAN
-116 TRQYRDAPALAL
+116 ARQYRDAPALAL
-128 VFSGPLA
+128 VFSGPLT
-135 PKANWQIWLSV
+135 PKANWQSWLIV

-181 KAGLGPSPQSWTLK
+181 KAGLGPSPQRWTLK

-207 SGMVLPLRDELRL
+207 SGMVLPLREELRL

-228 EVNIDFFRV
+228 EVNIDFFRI

-257 WELEQITQRA
+257 WDLEQVTQRA

-273 RYGLELDANRR
+273 RYALALDANRR
-284 ETRLINVN
+284 ETRLINVKE
-292 SPQLAEAGVY
+292 PQLAEAGVY

-334 DQLEVFV
+334 DRLEVFV
-341 SSLASADPLKDVQLS
+341 SSLATAEPLKKVQLS

-365 QVQNTDPQG
+365 QVQQTDPRG
-374 HRRFDQVQGARLLL
+374 HRRFEQVQGARLLL

-465 QLLEQKRLLPDNLGA
+465 QLLEQKRLLPDPLGA
-480 AHYGLRLPDDA
+480 AHYGLRLPQDA
-491 PLGRWTISLK
+491 PLGRWTITLK
-501 TAAGSRFEWPFLVE
+501 TSAGSRFEWPFLVE

-532 EVTSLDAAL
+532 ELQSPEAAL

-555 SATKAKA
+555 SNTKAKA
-562 EVKLSRATMPFT
+562 EVKISRATMPFT

-586 AEQARDLE
+586 AEQAKDLE
-594 ARSLT
+594 PRSLT
-599 LDAQGQGTFSLQD
+599 LNEQGQGSFSLVD

-645 YGWPAGSQWPALKAD
+645 YGWPAGSQWPALRAD
-660 FVADR
+660 FVAEQA
-665 VEGGKPLPFQIL
+665 EGGKPLPFQIL
-677 NLDEQGQPVAG
+677 NLDDQGQPVAG
-688 AVKVRLINEYRDY
+688 EVKVRLVNEYRDY

-726 LQLDGKGPTPLSLQ
+726 LQLDGKGPTALSLP

-761 VEIGSYAWGGGGEQA
+761 LEIGSYAWGGGGEQA

-800 VAPHPGKGLLLVE
+800 VAPRAGKGLLLVE

-826 KGAGGDAKDA
+826 NAEGAGQGEG
-836 RGEFEIPVS
+836 RGEFEIPIS

-853 HISAQIV
+853 HISAQIAV
-860 APDSASRPA
+860 PDRESRPA
-869 GKPQGQSL
+869 SSKGIQSL

-980 DRAPLKKGGA
+980 DAPALKKGGA

-1005 SFDESGKA
+1005 SFDEQGKA

-1058 RFGARGDET
+1058 RFGARGDQT

-1074 NMSGEDQTLSL
+1074 NMSGEDQNLSL
-1085 VWTLNGGLKAN
+1085 EWTLNGGLKAN
-1096 GELPGTLSLKNGEEQ
+1096 GELPSTLSLKNGEEQ

-1122 SGAASLQLAASGK
+1122 SGVASLQLAASGK
-1135 DFAISRDWYL
+1135 GFAISRDWSL

-1152 AETRQRYQMLA
+1152 AQTRQRYQMLA
-1163 PGQQMSFAPAELAG
+1163 PGQQMSFAQSELAG
-1177 LDRANLQGLLS
+1177 LDSTNLQGLLS
-1188 LSGTPPWDPTAQWQA
+1188 LSGTPPWDPAAQWQA

-1218 AWPYLLTTADERAAW
+1218 AWPYLLTTADERVAW
-1233 SKPAEGKKAASEADV
+1233 SQPTEGRKPVSEADL

-1283 ADYLLARKEAGDT
+1283 ADYLLARKEAGDA
-1296 VPEAMLNQ
+1296 VPEAMLSQ

-1346 APLATLRLVWEQ
+1346 APLATLRLIWEQ

-1383 NAAKALSRALATER
+1383 NAAKALARAQATER
-1397 GDDYLGDYG
+1397 GEDYLGDYG
-1406 SPLRDEALELSLLR
+1406 SPLRDQALELSLLR
-1420 QHKLAAERWPDLS
+1420 QHKLAEERWPALS

-1463 VDWQARVTSSL
+1463 ADWQARLVSTDGERPFAGEASVQL
-1474 GSGSLSGSAPLQQGA
+1474 GA
-1489 PEALAASTVTNEGKG
+1489 PEALTASAVTNEGKG

-1517 QAPARISKGM
+1517 QAPTRLSQGM
-1527 SVTRSWFNSD
+1527 SVTRSWFNGD
-1537 GQPFDPAK
+1537 GKQLDPAK
-1545 VKVGDLVVVRL
+1545 VRVGDLVVVRL

-1569 VEMVPAG
+1569 VEMLPAG

-1622 LDLSE
+1622 LDLSA
-1627 GSNQQLVYLMRAVT
+1627 GGNQQLVYLMRAVT
-1641 PGRYQVPPTQMEDMY
+1641 PGRYPVPPTQVEDMY
-1656 RPELRAVGEDIHEV
+1656 RPELRALGEDIHEV
-1670 TISE
+1670 SISE

>member
-1 MLPAHERVFLLSRGV
+1 MRLFDSPSASHRSTAETGALRRRWSTLLLCGV
-16 VMDEVSMALSFVLM
+16 V
-30 GTTFYPIDSCAA
+30 G
-42 LAATQPGM
+42 
-50 TSMHLL
+50 
-56 KPSAVPRLLR
+56 
-66 LHPSWSA
+66 
-73 WLLVGLGTLLSGC
+73 LLSGC
-86 GPDKPVS
+86 GPDKPTS
-93 QVPTTESSV
+93 QVPTTESTA
-102 QQEVGAPSSVVQAN
+102 QQEAGAPTSVVQAN
-116 TRQYRDAPALAL
+116 ARQYRDAPALAL

-135 PKANWQIWLSV
+135 PKANWQSWLGV

-159 AEDGRTLY
+159 ADDGRTLY

-181 KAGLGPSPQSWTLK
+181 KAGLGPSPRSWTLK

-207 SGMVLPLRDELRL
+207 SGMVLPLRQELRL

-257 WELEQITQRA
+257 WELEQITKRA

-273 RYGLELDANRR
+273 RYALELDANRR
-284 ETRLINVN
+284 ETRLINVKE
-292 SPQLAEAGVY
+292 PQLAEAGVY

-365 QVQNTDPQG
+365 QVQTTDPQG

-388 AEQGKHLAVLRL
+388 AEQGSHLAVLRL

-491 PLGRWTISLK
+491 PLGRWTINLK

-532 EVTSLDAAL
+532 EVTDLDASL

-562 EVKLSRATMPFT
+562 EVKISRATMPFT

-586 AEQARDLE
+586 AEQAKDLE

-599 LDAQGQGTFSLQD
+599 LNEQGQGTFSLQD

-625 AYRVS
+625 TYRVS

-800 VAPHPGKGLLLVE
+800 VAPRPGKGLLLVE
-813 DGDGLRWWQRIEL
+813 DGDGLRWWQRIEF

-853 HISAQIV
+853 HISAQIA
-860 APDSASRPA
+860 APDSASKPS
-869 GKPQGQSL
+869 GKQQGQSL

-946 IFFGRKRFAQ
+946 IFFGRKRFSQ

-1005 SFDESGKA
+1005 SFDQQGKA

-1096 GELPGTLSLKNGEEQ
+1096 GELPGTLALKNGEEQ

-1122 SGAASLQLAASGK
+1122 SGVASLQLAASGK
-1135 DFAISRDWYL
+1135 DFAISRDWTL
-1145 PLRSPWP
+1145 PLRFPWP

-1163 PGQQMSFAPAELAG
+1163 SGQQMSFAPAELAG
-1177 LDRANLQGLLS
+1177 LDPANLQGLLS
-1188 LSGTPPWDPTAQWQA
+1188 LSGTPPWDPAAQWQA

-1283 ADYLLARKEAGDT
+1283 ADYLLARKEAGDA

-1346 APLATLRLVWEQ
+1346 APLATLRLIWEQ

-1383 NAAKALSRALATER
+1383 NSAKALSRALATER

-1406 SPLRDEALELSLLR
+1406 SQLRDGALELSLLR
-1420 QHKLAAERWPDLS
+1420 QHKLAAERWPALS

-1474 GSGSLSGSAPLQQGA
+1474 GNESLNGSAPLQLGA
-1489 PEALAASTVTNEGKG
+1489 PEALAASVVTNEGKG
-1504 SLYVQRTLIGYPE
+1504 SLYVQRTLVGYPE

-1641 PGRYQVPPTQMEDMY
+1641 PGRYQVPPTQVEDMY

-1670 TISE
+1670 IISE

>member
-1 MLPAHERVFLLSRGV
+1 MRLFDSPSAFHRSTAGTGALRRCCSALLLCGV
-16 VMDEVSMALSFVLM
+16 V
-30 GTTFYPIDSCAA
+30 G
-42 LAATQPGM
+42 
-50 TSMHLL
+50 
-56 KPSAVPRLLR
+56 
-66 LHPSWSA
+66 
-73 WLLVGLGTLLSGC
+73 LLSGC
-86 GPDKPVS
+86 GPDKPAS
-93 QVPTTESSV
+93 QISTTESTA
-102 QQEVGAPSSVVQAN
+102 QQEAGAPTSVVQAN
-116 TRQYRDAPALAL
+116 ARQYRDAPALAL
-128 VFSGPLA
+128 VFSGQLA
-135 PKANWQIWLSV
+135 PKANWQSWLGV

-159 AEDGRTLY
+159 ADDGRTLY

-207 SGMVLPLRDELRL
+207 SGMVLPLRQELRL

-257 WELEQITQRA
+257 WELEQITKRA

-273 RYGLELDANRR
+273 RYALELDANRR
-284 ETRLINVN
+284 ETRLINVKE
-292 SPQLAEAGVY
+292 PQLAEAGVY

-365 QVQNTDPQG
+365 QVQTTDPQG

-388 AEQGKHLAVLRL
+388 AEQGNHLAVLRL

-491 PLGRWTISLK
+491 PLGRWTINLK

-562 EVKLSRATMPFT
+562 EVKISRATMPFT

-586 AEQARDLE
+586 AEQAKDLE
-594 ARSLT
+594 PLNLT
-599 LDAQGQGTFSLQD
+599 LDAQGQGTFSLAD
-612 ELDGVRALGPLEV
+612 ELDGVRGLGPLEV

-726 LQLDGKGPTPLSLQ
+726 LQLDGKGPTPLTLQ

-788 AYQAGDKAKVTL
+788 AYQAGDKAKVML
-800 VAPHPGKGLLLVE
+800 VAPRPGKGLLLVE

-853 HISAQIV
+853 HISAQIA
-860 APDSASRPA
+860 APDSAS
-869 GKPQGQSL
+869 KPVSGQQGQSL

-906 LTRLEVTATSTPNSQ
+906 LTRLEVTATSIPNSQ

-990 LESRVEVAALWSGEV
+990 LESRVEIAALWSGEV
-1005 SFDESGKA
+1005 SFDQQGKA

-1122 SGAASLQLAASGK
+1122 SGVASLQLAASGK
-1135 DFAISRDWYL
+1135 DFAISRDWTL

-1163 PGQQMSFAPAELAG
+1163 PGQQMSFTPAELTG
-1177 LDRANLQGLLS
+1177 LDRANLQGLFS
-1188 LSGTPPWDPTAQWQA
+1188 LSGTPPWDPAAQWQA

-1233 SKPAEGKKAASEADV
+1233 SKPAEDKKAASEADV

-1283 ADYLLARKEAGDT
+1283 ADYLLARKEAGDA

-1346 APLATLRLVWEQ
+1346 APLATLRLIWEQ

-1383 NAAKALSRALATER
+1383 NAARALSRALATER

-1406 SPLRDEALELSLLR
+1406 SPLRDQALELSLLR
-1420 QHKLAAERWPDLS
+1420 QHKLAAERWPALS

-1451 LALLRLARFDPA
+1451 LALLRLARFDPT
-1463 VDWQARVTSSL
+1463 VDWQAKVTSSL

-1504 SLYVQRTLIGYPE
+1504 SLYVQRTLVGYPE

-1641 PGRYQVPPTQMEDMY
+1641 PGRYQVPPTQVEDMY

-1670 TISE
+1670 RISE

>member
-1 MLPAHERVFLLSRGV
+1 MHLSLSCPVTRLPRVAWL
-16 VMDEVSMALSFVLM
+16 
-30 GTTFYPIDSCAA
+30 AA
-42 LAATQPGM
+42 L
-50 TSMHLL
+50 LL
-56 KPSAVPRLLR
+56 A
-66 LHPSWSA
+66 
-73 WLLVGLGTLLSGC
+73 GC

-93 QVPTTESSV
+93 QVPTTESTAR
-102 QQEVGAPSSVVQAN
+102 QEAGEPSSVVQAN
-116 TRQYRDAPALAL
+116 ARQYRDAPALAL

-135 PKANWQIWLSV
+135 PKANWQSWLSV

-159 AEDGRTLY
+159 ADDGRTLY

-181 KAGLGPSPQSWTLK
+181 KAGLGPSPLRWTLK
-195 TRPLEAGASFTA
+195 TRPLETGASFTA

-273 RYGLELDANRR
+273 RYALELDANRR
-284 ETRLINVN
+284 ETRLINVKE
-292 SPQLAEAGVY
+292 PQLAEAGVY

-334 DQLEVFV
+334 DELEVFV

-356 LLDEKGNRL
+356 LLDQKGNRL
-365 QVQNTDPQG
+365 QVQTTDPQG

-480 AHYGLRLPDDA
+480 AHYGLHLPDDA

-562 EVKLSRATMPFT
+562 EVKISRATMPFT

-586 AEQARDLE
+586 AEQAKDLE
-594 ARSLT
+594 PLNLT
-599 LDAQGQGTFSLQD
+599 LDAQGQGTFSLAD

-630 LSEPGGRAVNRSRTQ
+630 LAEPGGRAVNRSRTQ

-726 LQLDGKGPTPLSLQ
+726 LQLDGKGPTPLTLQ

-788 AYQAGDKAKVTL
+788 AYQAGEKAKVTL
-800 VAPHPGKGLLLVE
+800 VAPRPGKGLLLVE

-845 PEWQRHDL
+845 PEWLRHDL
-853 HISAQIV
+853 HISAQIA
-860 APDSASRPA
+860 APDSDS
-869 GKPQGQSL
+869 KPVSQKSVQSL

-990 LESRVEVAALWSGEV
+990 LESRVEIAALWSGEV
-1005 SFDESGKA
+1005 SFDEQGKA
-1013 VIPLDLPN
+1013 VIPLELPN

-1058 RFGARGDET
+1058 RFGTRGDET

-1085 VWTLNGGLKAN
+1085 AWTLNGGLKAN

-1122 SGAASLQLAASGK
+1122 SGVASLQLAASGK
-1135 DFAISRDWYL
+1135 DFAISRDWTL

-1163 PGQQMSFAPAELAG
+1163 PGQEMAFAPAELAG

-1188 LSGTPPWDPTAQWQA
+1188 LSGTPPWDPAAQWQA

-1218 AWPYLLTTADERAAW
+1218 AWPYLLTTADERTAW
-1233 SKPAEGKKAASEADV
+1233 RKPAQGKKAASEADV

-1283 ADYLLARKEAGDT
+1283 ADYLLARKEAGDA

-1328 SRLAYQAYSA
+1328 SRLAYQSYSA

-1346 APLATLRLVWEQ
+1346 APLATLRLIWEQ

-1383 NAAKALSRALATER
+1383 SAAKALSRALATER

-1406 SPLRDEALELSLLR
+1406 SPLRDQALELSLLR
-1420 QHKLAAERWPDLS
+1420 QHKLAVERWPALS

-1451 LALLRLARFDPA
+1451 LALLRLARVDPA

-1474 GSGSLSGSAPLQQGA
+1474 GSGSLSGSAPLQQGT
-1489 PEALAASTVTNEGKG
+1489 PEALAASAVTNEGKG

-1517 QAPARISKGM
+1517 QAPTRLSQGI

-1622 LDLSE
+1622 LDLSA

-1641 PGRYQVPPTQMEDMY
+1641 PGRYQVPPTQVEDMY

-1670 TISE
+1670 RISE

>member
-1 MLPAHERVFLLSRGV
+1 MRLFDPRPAAHQCAHAF
-16 VMDEVSMALSFVLM
+16 VS
-30 GTTFYPIDSCAA
+30 P
-42 LAATQPGM
+42 
-50 TSMHLL
+50 
-56 KPSAVPRLLR
+56 LR
-66 LHPSWSA
+66 RRWSA
-73 WLLVGLGTLLSGC
+73 LLLTGLTGLLLAGC
-86 GPDKPVS
+86 GPDKPATADQAPAAR
-93 QVPTTESSV
+93 QVA
-102 QQEVGAPSSVVQAN
+102 GAPDTVVQAN
-116 TRQYRDAPALAL
+116 ARQYRDAPALAL

-135 PKANWQIWLSV
+135 PKSNWQTWLSV
-146 SEGGKQVQGEWIL
+146 SEGGKQLQGEWVL

-167 FPNVQP
+167 FPQVAP
-173 DKSYEVSL
+173 DKSYKVTL
-181 KAGLGPSPQSWTLK
+181 KAGLGPEAQSWTLK
-195 TRPLEAGASFTA
+195 TRPLEAGASFAA
-207 SGMVLPLRDELRL
+207 SGMVLPLRQELRL

-257 WELEQITQRA
+257 WELEQITSRA

-273 RYGLELDANRR
+273 RYALELDPNRR
-284 ETRLINVN
+284 ETRLINVKE
-292 SPQLAEAGVY
+292 PQLAEAGVY

-341 SSLASADPLKDVQLS
+341 SALSSADPLKEVQLS

-365 QVQNTDPQG
+365 QVQQTDLRG

-400 DGAALDLST
+400 DGAALDLSA
-409 FDLGTQPWQAQ
+409 FELGTQPWQAQ

-465 QLLEQKRLLPDNLGA
+465 QLLEQKRLLPDSLGA

-491 PLGRWTISLK
+491 PLGRWTITLK

-532 EVTSLDAAL
+532 ELLNPQEAL

-562 EVKLSRATMPFT
+562 EVKISRATMPFT

-586 AEQARDLE
+586 TEQARDLE
-594 ARSLT
+594 PVTLT
-599 LDAQGQGTFSLQD
+599 LDQQGHGAFSLVDQ
-612 ELDGVRALGPLEV
+612 LASVGTLGPLEV

-645 YGWPAGSQWPALKAD
+645 YGWPTGSQWPALKAD

-665 VEGGKPLPFQIL
+665 VEGGKTLPFQIL

-688 AVKVRLINEYRDY
+688 EVKVRLVNEYRDY

-726 LQLDGKGPTPLSLQ
+726 LQLDGKGPTTLSLP

-800 VAPHPGKGLLLVE
+800 VAPRAGKGLLLVE

-826 KGAGGDAKDA
+826 RAEGGGLAEA

-853 HISAQIV
+853 HISAQIA
-860 APDSASRPA
+860 APDSES
-869 GKPQGQSL
+869 KPVSQKSVQSL
-877 RSVGLVPLTL
+877 RSVGLVPLAL

-906 LTRLEVTATSTPNSQ
+906 LTRLEVAVTSTPNSQ

-980 DRAPLKKGGA
+980 DAPALKKGGA

-1035 QQVGEAERAVKVV
+1035 QQVGQAERAVKVV

-1074 NMSGEDQTLSL
+1074 NMSGEDQSLSL
-1085 VWTLNGGLKAN
+1085 TWTLTGGLQA
-1096 GELPGTLSLKNGEEQ
+1096 GGALPETLALKNGEEQ

-1122 SGAASLQLAASGK
+1122 SGVARLQLAASGK
-1135 DFAISRDWYL
+1135 DFAVNREWSL

-1152 AETRQRYQMLA
+1152 AQTRQRYQMLA
-1163 PGQQMSFAPAELAG
+1163 PNQQMSFAQSELAG
-1177 LDRANLQGLLS
+1177 LDPANLQGLLS
-1188 LSGTPPWDPTAQWQA
+1188 LSGTPPWDPAGQWQA
-1203 LADYPYACL
+1203 LAQYPYACL

-1233 SKPAEGKKAASEADV
+1233 SKNLPNVDKPVSEADL

-1283 ADYLLARKEAGDT
+1283 ADYLLTRKEAGDA

-1304 ALNRLQSYLTD
+1304 AINRLQSYLGD

-1338 YVLARVGK
+1338 FVLARVGK
-1346 APLATLRLVWEQ
+1346 APLSTLRLIWEQ

-1383 NAAKALSRALATER
+1383 TAAKVLTRALATPR
-1397 GDDYLGDYG
+1397 GDDYLADYG
-1406 SPLRDEALELSLLR
+1406 SPLRDGALELALLR
-1420 QHKLAAERWPDLS
+1420 LHKLAEDRWPEFS

-1451 LALLRLARFDPA
+1451 LALLRLAQVDPA
-1463 VDWQARVTSSL
+1463 ADWQARVASI
-1474 GSGSLSGSAPLQQGA
+1474 SGDQAIAGKNSAQIGA
-1489 PEALAASTVTNEGKG
+1489 PEALAATGVTNEGKG
-1504 SLYVQRTLIGYPE
+1504 SLYVQRTLVGYPE
-1517 QAPARISKGM
+1517 QAPKRISQGM
-1527 SVTRSWFNSD
+1527 SVTRSWFNAD
-1537 GQPFDPAK
+1537 GKRFDPAK
-1545 VKVGDLVVVRL
+1545 VKVSDLVVVRL
-1556 NVSSESAVPDALL
+1556 NVSSEQTVPDALL
-1569 VEMVPAG
+1569 VEMLPAG

-1583 LGNSIKLEELSIE
+1583 LGTSIKLEELSIE

-1627 GSNQQLVYLMRAVT
+1627 GGNQQLVYLMRAVT
-1641 PGRYQVPPTQMEDMY
+1641 PGRYQVPPTQVEDMY
-1656 RPELRAVGEDIHEV
+1656 RPELRAVGQDIHEV

>member
-1 MLPAHERVFLLSRGV
+1 MTFMRRVDSHPRFSCSSPQQPVVPGRHWPALLLAGFT
-16 VMDEVSMALSFVLM
+16 AL
-30 GTTFYPIDSCAA
+30 
-42 LAATQPGM
+42 
-50 TSMHLL
+50 
-56 KPSAVPRLLR
+56 
-66 LHPSWSA
+66 
-73 WLLVGLGTLLSGC
+73 LLSGC
-86 GPDKPVS
+86 GPDKPVANT
-93 QVPTTESSV
+93 PTTQPAA
-102 QQEVGAPSSVVQAN
+102 QQEAGAPSSVVQASA
-116 TRQYRDAPALAL
+116 RQYRDAPALAL

-135 PKANWQIWLSV
+135 PKANWQSWLSV

-273 RYGLELDANRR
+273 RYALELDANRR
-284 ETRLINVN
+284 ETRLINVKE
-292 SPQLAEAGVY
+292 PQLAEAGVY

-365 QVQNTDPQG
+365 QVQTTDPQG

-388 AEQGKHLAVLRL
+388 AEQGNHLAVLRL

-465 QLLEQKRLLPDNLGA
+465 QLLEQKRLLPDSLGA

-491 PLGRWTISLK
+491 PLGRWTINLK

-562 EVKLSRATMPFT
+562 EVKISRATMPFT

-586 AEQARDLE
+586 AEQAKDLE
-594 ARSLT
+594 PFNLT
-599 LDAQGQGTFSLQD
+599 LDAQGQGTFSLAD

-677 NLDEQGQPVAG
+677 NLDDKGQPVAG

-726 LQLDGKGPTPLSLQ
+726 LQLDGKGPTPLTLQ

-800 VAPHPGKGLLLVE
+800 VAPRPGKGLLLVE

-826 KGAGGDAKDA
+826 KGTGSDAKDA

-853 HISAQIV
+853 HISAQIA
-860 APDSASRPA
+860 APDSASKPV
-869 GKPQGQSL
+869 GKQQGQSL

-887 DREARRLP
+887 DREARRLS
-895 LTLSAPDKAVP
+895 LTLSAPDKVVP
-906 LTRLEVTATSTPNSQ
+906 LTRLEVTATSTPNSE

-990 LESRVEVAALWSGEV
+990 LERRVEIAALWSGEV
-1005 SFDESGKA
+1005 SFDQQGKA

-1096 GELPGTLSLKNGEEQ
+1096 GELPRTLTLKNGEEQ
-1111 WLTLPLTVTGA
+1111 WLTLPLTVTVTGA
-1122 SGAASLQLAASGK
+1122 SGVASLQLAASGK
-1135 DFAISRDWYL
+1135 GFAISRDWSL

-1188 LSGTPPWDPTAQWQA
+1188 LSGTPPWDPAAQWQA

-1218 AWPYLLTTADERAAW
+1218 AWPYLLTTADERIAW

-1248 QRALLQRLQRL
+1248 QRALLQRMQRL

-1283 ADYLLARKEAGDT
+1283 ADYLLARKEAGDA

-1346 APLATLRLVWEQ
+1346 APLATLRLIWEQ

-1397 GDDYLGDYG
+1397 GNDYLGDYG
-1406 SPLRDEALELSLLR
+1406 SPLRDQALELSLLR
-1420 QHKLAAERWPDLS
+1420 QHKLAVERWPALS

-1489 PEALAASTVTNEGKG
+1489 SEALAASTVTNEGKG
-1504 SLYVQRTLIGYPE
+1504 SLYVQRTLVGYPE

-1641 PGRYQVPPTQMEDMY
+1641 PGRYQVPPTQVEDMY
-1656 RPELRAVGEDIHEV
+1656 RPELRAVGEDIREV
-1670 TISE
+1670 IISE

>member
-1 MLPAHERVFLLSRGV
+1 MRLFTLRPVFHHAVRSP
-16 VMDEVSMALSFVLM
+16 SFP
-30 GTTFYPIDSCAA
+30 FKRRAAA
-42 LAATQPGM
+42 LLLAWV
-50 TSMHLL
+50 TSLL
-56 KPSAVPRLLR
+56 LA
-66 LHPSWSA
+66 
-73 WLLVGLGTLLSGC
+73 GC
-86 GPDKPVS
+86 GPDKPATKAEA
-93 QVPTTESSV
+93 PAA
-102 QQEVGAPSSVVQAN
+102 QQEIGAPDAVVQAN
-116 TRQYRDAPALAL
+116 ARQYRDAPALAL
-128 VFSGPLA
+128 VFSGPLT
-135 PKANWQIWLSV
+135 PKANWQSWLAV
-146 SEGGKQVQGEWIL
+146 SESGKQVQGEWIL
-159 AEDGRTLY
+159 ADDGRTLY

-173 DKSYEVSL
+173 DKRYEVTL
-181 KAGLGPSPQSWTLK
+181 KPGLGPEPQRWTLK

-237 DAEYLP
+237 DAAYLP
-243 RFLAEYRPGAGMGN
+243 RFLAEYRPSSGMGN
-257 WELEQITQRA
+257 WELEQITKRA

-273 RYGLELDANRR
+273 RYALELDPNRR
-284 ETRLINVN
+284 ETRLINVKE
-292 SPQLAEAGVY
+292 PQLAEAGVY
-302 FAVMSPLGNYDW
+302 FAVMFPLGNYDW
-314 RKETTYFAV
+314 RKETTYFSV

-341 SSLASADPLKDVQLS
+341 SSLATADPLKDVQLS

-455 VELEVKQPDG
+455 IELEVKQPDG

-480 AHYGLRLPDDA
+480 AHYGLRLPMDA
-491 PLGRWTISLK
+491 PLGRWSINLK
-501 TAAGSRFEWPFLVE
+501 TATGSRFEWPFLVE

-541 TLPLQGDYLYGAPA
+541 TLSLQGDYLYGAPA
-555 SATKAKA
+555 SATRAKA
-562 EVKLSRATMPFT
+562 EVKISRATMPFT
-574 QWQEFTLGDVLL
+574 RWQEFTLGDVLL
-586 AEQARDLE
+586 AEQAKDLE
-594 ARSLT
+594 ARNLT
-599 LDAQGQGTFSLQD
+599 LNEQGQGTFSLAD
-612 ELDGVRALGPLEV
+612 ELDSVRALGPLAV
-625 AYRVS
+625 TYRVS

-645 YGWPAGSQWPALKAD
+645 YGWPEGSQWPALKAD

-665 VEGGKPLPFQIL
+665 VEGGRPLPFQIL
-677 NLDEQGQPVAG
+677 NLDKQGQPVAG
-688 AVKVRLINEYRDY
+688 EVKVRLINEYRDY

-726 LQLDGKGPTPLSLQ
+726 LQLDGKGPTSLNLT

-761 VEIGSYAWGGGGEQA
+761 LEIGSYAWGGGGEQA

-800 VAPHPGKGLLLVE
+800 VAPRPGKGLLLVE

-826 KGAGGDAKDA
+826 KAESSEKEG

-853 HISAQIV
+853 HISAQIA
-860 APDSASRPA
+860 APDSASQPA
-869 GKPQGQSL
+869 SSQQGQSL

-887 DREARRLP
+887 DRESRRLP
-895 LTLSAPDKAVP
+895 LTLSAPDRAVP

-934 NISDYQPLDPFE
+934 NISDYCPLDPFE

-956 DLFDNYGQVI
+956 DLFDNYGQMI

-980 DRAPLKKGGA
+980 DAPALKKGGA
-990 LESRVEVAALWSGEV
+990 LESRVEIAALWSGEV
-1005 SFDESGKA
+1005 SFDEQGMA
-1013 VIPLDLPN
+1013 LIPLELPN

-1035 QQVGEAERAVKVV
+1035 QQVGQAERAVKVM

-1058 RFGARGDET
+1058 RFGARGDMT

-1085 VWTLNGGLKAN
+1085 DWTLNGGLKAN
-1096 GELPGTLSLKNGEEQ
+1096 GNLPSTLSLKNGEEQ

-1122 SGAASLQLAASGK
+1122 SGVARLQLAASGK
-1135 DFAISRDWYL
+1135 DIAISRDWSL

-1152 AETRQRYQMLA
+1152 AQTRQRYQMLA
-1163 PGQQMSFAPAELAG
+1163 PGQQMSFAPDELAG
-1177 LDRANLQGLLS
+1177 LDGANLQGLLS
-1188 LSGTPPWDPTAQWQA
+1188 LSGTPPWDPAAQWQA

-1218 AWPYLLTTADERAAW
+1218 AWPYLLTTADEQAAW
-1233 SKPAEGKKAASEADV
+1233 SKPVQGSKPVSEAEL

-1283 ADYLLARKEAGDT
+1283 ADYLLARQEAGDA
-1296 VPEAMLNQ
+1296 VPEAMLSQ
-1304 ALNRLQSYLTD
+1304 ALKRLQSYLTD

-1346 APLATLRLVWEQ
+1346 APLATLRLIWEQ

-1374 ALSAMGDEQ
+1374 AFSAMGDEQ
-1383 NAAKALSRALATER
+1383 NSARALDRALTTER
-1397 GDDYLGDYG
+1397 GDGYLGDYG
-1406 SPLRDEALELSLLR
+1406 SALRDQALELSLLR
-1420 QHKLAAERWPDLS
+1420 RHKLAEDRWPALS
-1433 AKVADT
+1433 AQVADT

-1451 LALLRLARFDPA
+1451 LALLRLAQADPA
-1463 VDWQARVTSSL
+1463 AGWQARITSS
-1474 GSGSLSGSAPLQQGA
+1474 SGTQPVAGDTSLQLGA

-1517 QAPARISKGM
+1517 QAPARLSQGI
-1527 SVTRSWFNSD
+1527 SVTRSWFNAD
-1537 GQPFDPAK
+1537 GQRFDPAR
-1545 VKVGDLVVVRL
+1545 VRVGDLVVVRL

-1569 VEMVPAG
+1569 VEMLPAG

-1641 PGRYQVPPTQMEDMY
+1641 LGRYRVPPTQVEDMY
-1656 RPELRAVGEDIHEV
+1656 RPEIRAVGEDIHEV

>member
-1 MLPAHERVFLLSRGV
+1 MRRVDSHSR
-16 VMDEVSMALSFVLM
+16 F
-30 GTTFYPIDSCAA
+30 SCSSPQQ
-42 LAATQPGM
+42 T
-50 TSMHLL
+50 
-56 KPSAVPRLLR
+56 AVPGRR
-66 LHPSWSA
+66 WSA
-73 WLLVGLGTLLSGC
+73 LLLAGFTALLLSGC
-86 GPDKPVS
+86 GPDKPVANT
-93 QVPTTESSV
+93 PTTQPAA
-102 QQEVGAPSSVVQAN
+102 QQEAGAPSSVVQAN
-116 TRQYRDAPALAL
+116 ARQYRDAPALAL

-135 PKANWQIWLSV
+135 PKANWQSWLSV

-159 AEDGRTLY
+159 ADDGRTLY

-257 WELEQITQRA
+257 WELEQITKRA

-273 RYGLELDANRR
+273 RYALELDANRR
-284 ETRLINVN
+284 ETRLINVKE
-292 SPQLAEAGVY
+292 PQLAEAGVY

-365 QVQNTDPQG
+365 QVQTTDPQG

-388 AEQGKHLAVLRL
+388 AEQGNHLAVLRL

-491 PLGRWTISLK
+491 PLGRWTINLK

-532 EVTSLDAAL
+532 EVMDLDAAL

-562 EVKLSRATMPFT
+562 EVKISRATMPFT

-586 AEQARDLE
+586 AEQAKDLE
-594 ARSLT
+594 PLNLT
-599 LDAQGQGTFSLQD
+599 LDAQGQGTFSLAD
-612 ELDGVRALGPLEV
+612 ELDGGGALGPLEV

-660 FVADR
+660 FVAER

-677 NLDEQGQPVAG
+677 NLDDKGQPVAG

-726 LQLDGKGPTPLSLQ
+726 LQLDGKGPTPLTLQ

-783 TLDKR
+783 TLDKH

-800 VAPHPGKGLLLVE
+800 VAPRPGKGLLLVE

-853 HISAQIV
+853 HISAQIA
-860 APDSASRPA
+860 APDSASKPA

-895 LTLSAPDKAVP
+895 LTLSAPDRAVP

-990 LESRVEVAALWSGEV
+990 LESRVEIAALWSGEV

-1035 QQVGEAERAVKVV
+1035 QQVGEADRAVKVV

-1085 VWTLNGGLKAN
+1085 VWTLNGGLKAH
-1096 GELPGTLSLKNGEEQ
+1096 GELPGTLSLKSGEEQ

-1122 SGAASLQLAASGK
+1122 NGVASLQLVARGK
-1135 DFAISRDWYL
+1135 DFAISRDWFL

-1188 LSGTPPWDPTAQWQA
+1188 LSGTPPWDPAAQWQA

-1233 SKPAEGKKAASEADV
+1233 SKPAEGKQAASEADV

-1283 ADYLLARKEAGDT
+1283 ADYLLARKEAGDA

-1374 ALSAMGDEQ
+1374 ALSVMGDEQ

-1420 QHKLAAERWPDLS
+1420 QHKLAAERWPALS

-1451 LALLRLARFDPA
+1451 FALLRLARFDPA
-1463 VDWQARVTSSL
+1463 VDWQAKVTSSL
-1474 GSGSLSGSAPLQQGA
+1474 GSGALSGSAQLQLGA
-1489 PEALAASTVTNEGKG
+1489 PEALAASIVTNEGKG
-1504 SLYVQRTLIGYPE
+1504 SLYVQRTLVGYPE
-1517 QAPARISKGM
+1517 QAPARVSKGM

-1537 GQPFDPAK
+1537 GQRFDPAK

-1627 GSNQQLVYLMRAVT
+1627 GSNQQLIYLMRAVT
-1641 PGRYQVPPTQMEDMY
+1641 PGRYQVPPTQVEDMY
-1656 RPELRAVGEDIHEV
+1656 RPELSAVGEDIHEV

>member
-1 MLPAHERVFLLSRGV
+1 MRPFDSRPAAHQCAHAF
-16 VMDEVSMALSFVLM
+16 VS
-30 GTTFYPIDSCAA
+30 P
-42 LAATQPGM
+42 
-50 TSMHLL
+50 
-56 KPSAVPRLLR
+56 LR
-66 LHPSWSA
+66 RCWSA
-73 WLLVGLGTLLSGC
+73 LLLTGLTGLLLAGC
-86 GPDKPVS
+86 GPDKPATADQAPAAR
-93 QVPTTESSV
+93 QVA
-102 QQEVGAPSSVVQAN
+102 GAPDTVVQAN
-116 TRQYRDAPALAL
+116 ARQYRDAPALAL

-135 PKANWQIWLSV
+135 PKSNWQTWLSV
-146 SEGGKQVQGEWIL
+146 SEGGKQLQGEWVL

-167 FPNVQP
+167 FPQVAP
-173 DKSYEVSL
+173 DKSYKVTL
-181 KAGLGPSPQSWTLK
+181 KAGLGPEAQSWTLK
-195 TRPLEAGASFTA
+195 TRPLEAGASFAA
-207 SGMVLPLRDELRL
+207 SGMVLPLRQELRL

-257 WELEQITQRA
+257 WELEQITSRA

-273 RYGLELDANRR
+273 RYALELDPNRR
-284 ETRLINVN
+284 ETRLINVKE
-292 SPQLAEAGVY
+292 PQLAEAGVY

-341 SSLASADPLKDVQLS
+341 SALSSADPLKEVQLS

-365 QVQNTDPQG
+365 QVQQTDLRG

-400 DGAALDLST
+400 DGAALDLSA
-409 FDLGTQPWQAQ
+409 FELGTQPWQAQ

-465 QLLEQKRLLPDNLGA
+465 QLLEQKRLLPDSLGA

-491 PLGRWTISLK
+491 PLGRWTITLK

-532 EVTSLDAAL
+532 ELLNPQEAL

-562 EVKLSRATMPFT
+562 EVKISRASMPFT

-586 AEQARDLE
+586 TEQARDLE
-594 ARSLT
+594 PVTLT
-599 LDAQGQGTFSLQD
+599 LDQQGHGAFSLVDQ
-612 ELDGVRALGPLEV
+612 LASVGTLGPLEV

-645 YGWPAGSQWPALKAD
+645 YGWPTGSQWPALKAD

-665 VEGGKPLPFQIL
+665 VEGGKTLPFQIL

-688 AVKVRLINEYRDY
+688 EVKVRLVNEYRDY

-726 LQLDGKGPTPLSLQ
+726 LQLDGKGPTTLSLP

-800 VAPHPGKGLLLVE
+800 VAPRAGKGLLLVE

-826 KGAGGDAKDA
+826 RAEGGGLAEA

-853 HISAQIV
+853 HISAQIA
-860 APDSASRPA
+860 APDSES
-869 GKPQGQSL
+869 KPVSQKSVQSL
-877 RSVGLVPLTL
+877 RSVGLVPLAL

-906 LTRLEVTATSTPNSQ
+906 LTRLEVAVTSTPNSQ

-980 DRAPLKKGGA
+980 DAPALKKGGA

-1035 QQVGEAERAVKVV
+1035 QQVGQAERAVKVV

-1074 NMSGEDQTLSL
+1074 NMSGEDQSLSL
-1085 VWTLNGGLKAN
+1085 TWTLTGGLQA
-1096 GELPGTLSLKNGEEQ
+1096 GGALPETLALKNGEEQ

-1122 SGAASLQLAASGK
+1122 SGVARLQLAASGK
-1135 DFAISRDWYL
+1135 DFAVNREWSL

-1152 AETRQRYQMLA
+1152 AQTRQRYQMLA
-1163 PGQQMSFAPAELAG
+1163 PNQQMSFAQSELAG
-1177 LDRANLQGLLS
+1177 LDPANLQGLLS
-1188 LSGTPPWDPTAQWQA
+1188 LSGTPPWDPAGQWQA
-1203 LADYPYACL
+1203 LAQYPYACL

-1233 SKPAEGKKAASEADV
+1233 SNNLPNVDKPVSEADL

-1259 QLPSGGFGLWDGR
+1259 QLPGGGFGLWDGR

-1283 ADYLLARKEAGDT
+1283 ADYLLTSKEAGDA
-1296 VPEAMLNQ
+1296 VPEAMLSQ
-1304 ALNRLQSYLTD
+1304 AINRLQSYLGD

-1338 YVLARVGK
+1338 FVLARVGK
-1346 APLATLRLVWEQ
+1346 APLSTLRLIWEQ

-1383 NAAKALSRALATER
+1383 TAAKVLTRALATQR
-1397 GDDYLGDYG
+1397 GDDYLADYG
-1406 SPLRDEALELSLLR
+1406 SPLRDGALELALLR
-1420 QHKLAAERWPDLS
+1420 QHKLAEDRWPELS

-1451 LALLRLARFDPA
+1451 LALLRLAQVDPA
-1463 VDWQARVTSSL
+1463 ADWQARVASI
-1474 GSGSLSGSAPLQQGA
+1474 SGDQAVAGKNSVQIGA
-1489 PEALAASTVTNEGKG
+1489 PEALAATGVTNEGKG
-1504 SLYVQRTLIGYPE
+1504 SLYVQRTLVGYPE
-1517 QAPARISKGM
+1517 QAPVRISQGM
-1527 SVTRSWFNSD
+1527 SVTRSWFNAD
-1537 GQPFDPAK
+1537 GKQLDPAK

-1556 NVSSESAVPDALL
+1556 NVSSEQTVPDALL
-1569 VEMVPAG
+1569 VEMLPAG

-1583 LGNSIKLEELSIE
+1583 LGTSIKLEELSIE

-1603 EWNDYLKHQ
+1603 EWSDYLKHQ

-1627 GSNQQLVYLMRAVT
+1627 GGNQQLVYLMRAVT
-1641 PGRYQVPPTQMEDMY
+1641 PGRYQVPPTQVEDMY
-1656 RPELRAVGEDIHEV
+1656 RPELRAVGQDIHEV

>member
-1 MLPAHERVFLLSRGV
+1 MRLFDSPSASHRSTAGTGALRHRWSTLLLCGV
-16 VMDEVSMALSFVLM
+16 V
-30 GTTFYPIDSCAA
+30 G
-42 LAATQPGM
+42 
-50 TSMHLL
+50 
-56 KPSAVPRLLR
+56 
-66 LHPSWSA
+66 
-73 WLLVGLGTLLSGC
+73 LLSGC
-86 GPDKPVS
+86 GPDKPAS
-93 QVPTTESSV
+93 QVPTTESTA
-102 QQEVGAPSSVVQAN
+102 QQETGAPTSVVQAN
-116 TRQYRDAPALAL
+116 ARQYRDAPALAL

-135 PKANWQIWLSV
+135 PKANWQSWLGV

-159 AEDGRTLY
+159 ADDGRTLY
-167 FPNVQP
+167 FSNVQP

-181 KAGLGPSPQSWTLK
+181 KAGLGPSPQSWTLM

-273 RYGLELDANRR
+273 RYALELDANRR
-284 ETRLINVN
+284 ETRLINVKE
-292 SPQLAEAGVY
+292 PQLAEAGVY

-334 DQLEVFV
+334 DELEVFV

-365 QVQNTDPQG
+365 QVQTTDLQG

-388 AEQGKHLAVLRL
+388 AEQGNHLAVLRL

-491 PLGRWTISLK
+491 PLGRWTINLK

-562 EVKLSRATMPFT
+562 EVKISRATMPFT

-586 AEQARDLE
+586 AEQAKDLE
-594 ARSLT
+594 PLNLT
-599 LDAQGQGTFSLQD
+599 LNAQGQGTFSLAD

-630 LSEPGGRAVNRSRTQ
+630 LAEPGGRAVNRSRTQ

-726 LQLDGKGPTPLSLQ
+726 LQLDGKGPTPLTLQ

-800 VAPHPGKGLLLVE
+800 VAPRPGKGLLLVE

-853 HISAQIV
+853 HISAQIA
-860 APDSASRPA
+860 APDSAS
-869 GKPQGQSL
+869 KPVSSQQGQSL

-990 LESRVEVAALWSGEV
+990 LESRVEIAALWSGEV
-1005 SFDESGKA
+1005 SFDQQGKA

-1122 SGAASLQLAASGK
+1122 SGVASLQLAASGK
-1135 DFAISRDWYL
+1135 DFAISRDWTL

-1163 PGQQMSFAPAELAG
+1163 PGQQMSFAPAELVG

-1188 LSGTPPWDPTAQWQA
+1188 LSGTPPWDPAAQWQA

-1283 ADYLLARKEAGDT
+1283 ADYLLARKEAGDA

-1304 ALNRLQSYLTD
+1304 ALNRLQNYLTD

-1346 APLATLRLVWEQ
+1346 APLATLRLIWEQ

-1420 QHKLAAERWPDLS
+1420 QHKLAVERWPALS

-1463 VDWQARVTSSL
+1463 VDWQAKVTSSL

-1489 PEALAASTVTNEGKG
+1489 PEALAASSVTNEGRG
-1504 SLYVQRTLIGYPE
+1504 ALYVQRTLVGYPE

-1641 PGRYQVPPTQMEDMY
+1641 PGRYQVPPTQAEDMY

-1670 TISE
+1670 IISE

>member
-1 MLPAHERVFLLSRGV
+1 MRLFDSPSASHLSTAETGALRRCWSALLLSG
-16 VMDEVSMALSFVLM
+16 
-30 GTTFYPIDSCAA
+30 
-42 LAATQPGM
+42 LAG
-50 TSMHLL
+50 LL
-56 KPSAVPRLLR
+56 LA
-66 LHPSWSA
+66 
-73 WLLVGLGTLLSGC
+73 GC
-86 GPDKPVS
+86 GPDKPAS
-93 QVPTTESSV
+93 QISTTESTA
-102 QQEVGAPSSVVQAN
+102 QQEAGAPTSVVQAN
-116 TRQYRDAPALAL
+116 ARQYRDAPALAL
-128 VFSGPLA
+128 VFSGSLV
-135 PKANWQIWLSV
+135 PKANWQSWLSV
-146 SEGGKQVQGEWIL
+146 SEEGKQVQGEWIL
-159 AEDGRTLY
+159 ADDGRTLY

-207 SGMVLPLRDELRL
+207 SGMVLPLRQELRL

-273 RYGLELDANRR
+273 RYALELDANRR
-284 ETRLINVN
+284 ETRLINVKE
-292 SPQLAEAGVY
+292 PQLAEAGVY

-365 QVQNTDPQG
+365 QVQQTDNRG

-388 AEQGKHLAVLRL
+388 AEQGNHLAVLRL

-420 QLYLFSGRDLYRPGE
+420 QLYLFSGRDLYRPGG

-532 EVTSLDAAL
+532 EVTDLDAAL

-562 EVKLSRATMPFT
+562 EVKISRATMPFT

-586 AEQARDLE
+586 AEQAKDLE

-599 LDAQGQGTFSLQD
+599 LNEQGQGTFSLAD
-612 ELDGVRALGPLEV
+612 ELDGARVLGPLEV

-630 LSEPGGRAVNRSRTQ
+630 LSEPAGRAVNRSRTQ
-645 YGWPAGSQWPALKAD
+645 YGWPAGSQWPALKAN

-726 LQLDGKGPTPLSLQ
+726 LQLDGKGPTPLTLQ

-800 VAPHPGKGLLLVE
+800 VAPRPGKGLLLVE

-826 KGAGGDAKDA
+826 KGAAGDAKDA
-836 RGEFEIPVS
+836 RGEFDIPVS

-853 HISAQIV
+853 HISAQIA
-860 APDSASRPA
+860 APDSAS
-869 GKPQGQSL
+869 KPVSSQQGQSL

-990 LESRVEVAALWSGEV
+990 LESRVEIAALWSGEV

-1096 GELPGTLSLKNGEEQ
+1096 GELPGTLALKNGEEQ

-1122 SGAASLQLAASGK
+1122 SGVASLHLAASGK
-1135 DFAISRDWYL
+1135 DFAISRDWTL

-1188 LSGTPPWDPTAQWQA
+1188 LSGTPPWDPAAQWQA

-1283 ADYLLARKEAGDT
+1283 ADYLLARKEAGDA

-1315 SQYGERWSSAPEH
+1315 NQYGERWSSAPEH

-1346 APLATLRLVWEQ
+1346 APLATLRLIWEQ

-1383 NAAKALSRALATER
+1383 NAANALSRALATER
-1397 GDDYLGDYG
+1397 RDDYLGDYG
-1406 SPLRDEALELSLLR
+1406 SLLRDQALELSLLR
-1420 QHKLAAERWPDLS
+1420 QHKLAAERWPALS

-1463 VDWQARVTSSL
+1463 VDWQAKVASSL
-1474 GSGSLSGSAPLQQGA
+1474 GSESLSGSAPLQLGA

-1504 SLYVQRTLIGYPE
+1504 SLYVQRTLVGYPE

-1537 GQPFDPAK
+1537 GQRFDPAK

-1641 PGRYQVPPTQMEDMY
+1641 PGRYQVPPTQVEDMY

-1670 TISE
+1670 IISE

>member
-1 MLPAHERVFLLSRGV
+1 MHLSLSCPVTRLPRVAWL
-16 VMDEVSMALSFVLM
+16 
-30 GTTFYPIDSCAA
+30 AA
-42 LAATQPGM
+42 L
-50 TSMHLL
+50 LL
-56 KPSAVPRLLR
+56 A
-66 LHPSWSA
+66 
-73 WLLVGLGTLLSGC
+73 GC

-93 QVPTTESSV
+93 QVPTTGSTAR
-102 QQEVGAPSSVVQAN
+102 QEAGEPSSVVQAN
-116 TRQYRDAPALAL
+116 ARQYRDAPALAL
-128 VFSGPLA
+128 VFSGPLT
-135 PKANWQIWLSV
+135 PKANWQSWLSV

-159 AEDGRTLY
+159 ADDGRTLY

-181 KAGLGPSPQSWTLK
+181 KSGLGPGPQSWTLK

-207 SGMVLPLRDELRL
+207 SGMVLPLRQELRL

-257 WELEQITQRA
+257 WDLEQVTQRA

-273 RYGLELDANRR
+273 RYALALDANRR
-284 ETRLINVN
+284 ETRLINVKE
-292 SPQLAEAGVY
+292 PQLAEAGVY

-365 QVQNTDPQG
+365 QVQTTDPQG

-388 AEQGKHLAVLRL
+388 AEQGNHLAVLRL

-435 RLDSEILL
+435 RLDGEILL

-491 PLGRWTISLK
+491 PLGRWTINLK

-532 EVTSLDAAL
+532 EVTSLEAAL

-562 EVKLSRATMPFT
+562 EVKISRATMPFT

-586 AEQARDLE
+586 AEQAKDLE
-594 ARSLT
+594 PISLT
-599 LDAQGQGTFSLQD
+599 LDAQGQGTFSLAD

-625 AYRVS
+625 ACRVS
-630 LSEPGGRAVNRSRTQ
+630 LSEPGGRAVNRSHTQ

-665 VEGGKPLPFQIL
+665 VEGGKLLPFQIL
-677 NLDEQGQPVAG
+677 NLDDKGQPVAG
-688 AVKVRLINEYRDY
+688 EVKVRLINEYRDY

-726 LQLDGKGPTPLSLQ
+726 LQLDGKGPTPLSLP

-761 VEIGSYAWGGGGEQA
+761 FEIGSYAWGGGGEQA

-800 VAPHPGKGLLLVE
+800 VAPRAGKGLLLVE

-826 KGAGGDAKDA
+826 KGADGDAKDA

-853 HISAQIV
+853 HISAQIA
-860 APDSASRPA
+860 APDSASRPV
-869 GKPQGQSL
+869 GKQQGQSL

-990 LESRVEVAALWSGEV
+990 LESRVEIAALWSGEV
-1005 SFDESGKA
+1005 SFDQQGKA
-1013 VIPLDLPN
+1013 VIPLELPN

-1074 NMSGEDQTLSL
+1074 NMSGEDQILSL
-1085 VWTLNGGLKAN
+1085 AWTLNGGLKAN
-1096 GELPGTLSLKNGEEQ
+1096 GELPPTLALKNGEEQ

-1122 SGAASLQLAASGK
+1122 SGVASLQLAASGK
-1135 DFAISRDWYL
+1135 DFVISRDWTL

-1163 PGQQMSFAPAELAG
+1163 PSQQMSFAPAELAG

-1188 LSGTPPWDPTAQWQA
+1188 LSGTPPWDPAAQWQA

-1218 AWPYLLTTADERAAW
+1218 AWPYLLTTADERIAW
-1233 SKPAEGKKAASEADV
+1233 SKPIEGKKAASEADV
-1248 QRALLQRLQRL
+1248 QRTLLQRLQRL

-1283 ADYLLARKEAGDT
+1283 ADYLLARKEAGDA

-1420 QHKLAAERWPDLS
+1420 QHKLAAERWPALS

-1451 LALLRLARFDPA
+1451 LALLRLARVDPA

-1474 GSGSLSGSAPLQQGA
+1474 GSGSLSGSAPLQQGT
-1489 PEALAASTVTNEGKG
+1489 PEALAASVVTNEGKG
-1504 SLYVQRTLIGYPE
+1504 SLYVQRTLVGYPE
-1517 QAPARISKGM
+1517 QAPARISMGM
-1527 SVTRSWFNSD
+1527 SVTRSWFSSD
-1537 GQPFDPAK
+1537 GQRFDPTK

-1612 EFRDDRYTAA
+1612 EFRDDRYMAA

-1641 PGRYQVPPTQMEDMY
+1641 PGRYQVPPTQVEDMY

-1670 TISE
+1670 RISE